1 MKDYL
6 ALKASAGSGKTF
18 ALSVRYIALV
28 LRGENINEIIA
39 LTFTKKAANE
49 MKERIIS
56 TFLNLHTKE
65 KKDELDKVCKELGLS
80 LDEAI
85 KRRDER
91 LGVFLQSELKIY
103 TFDAFFSGILKKF
116 SQNLGLSPDYSVQ
129 DSLQDLAWKKF
140 VKNVS
145 ADKKLLG
152 ELALMMIIS
161 SQKEASF
168 SQTLAKFYESF
179 GGELES
185 SSASYPDDSKVR
197 AAQRAINEHIALQNG
212 ASDMAKKTFSEQ
224 NLFELFKNKVFARE
238 SLDYR
243 TFSKIYTHE
252 LDRLFDELKGAAKNY
267 ILEVEKYRLSGF
279 SKLLKLYKASNLGLN
294 KELNALSFAD
304 INKLVFKLLVQ
315 SLDKEALYFRLDGR
329 INHLLVDE
337 FQDTNVMQYEIILPL
352 ITEIVS
358 GYGQNGLG
366 SFFYVGDTKQSIY
379 KFRGG
384 KKELFDK
391 LGEKF
396 EQILMENLP
405 SNYRSLKALVKFNNA
420 VFEEIYHRYGLEFE
434 PQKPAKKNDELGY
447 EVSGKCDYFEAEK
460 DDYGY
465 LRVLSSEDIAGAVLE
480 QVNELMAAGVNASEI
495 TVLCWKNNDIS
506 LISEVLSSAG
516 VKSVNEGTLELKR
529 TPFVAAIIEYAK
541 FCLFNEEI
549 YEKNVKALLNS
560 NVKKLNIKPEESATN
575 SLFYLAKNLG
585 INMADIDILRLFEL
599 SSGYKNLSDF
609 VFNVENFSSKIS
621 PKSSDG
627 VKIMTVHKSKG
638 LEFAHVI
645 VCDMMGRGR
654 GDDSSFITEY
664 SENDEWIVKSRIS
677 GRENFDSDYAS
688 VLEQMKELEKQENI
702 NKIYVAFTRATKSLI
717 IIKQAAPSGSSPSFF
732 SFYTKKSDNSE
743 ANDYLD
749 LKEFSFGKILPSKS
763 EQKEVKKD
771 EKIPEILK
779 IERQEVETKEQKTSG
794 KNLSAIYFGLA
805 FHYLLEMS
813 EKFDENSL
821 LEAKN
826 LMLNKFYKFLPLEA
840 LEDAFK
846 RANMLINEPKFIEC
860 ISGKEIY
867 KEQPFKVKNEIKQ
880 MDLFCVGESKI
891 CVIDYKTT
899 DKNIEENKKQ
909 VGEYKA
915 ALSKFYPEHS
925 IMAVIFYA
933 LSDKISFVEV

>member
-1 MKDYL
+1 MKNFL

-28 LRGENINEIIA
+28 LRGENINEIVA

-49 MKERIIS
+49 MKERIIA
-56 TFLNLHTKE
+56 TFLDLQN
-65 KKDELDKVCKELGLS
+65 KKGELEAVCAELDIS
-80 LDEAI
+80 QDEAI

-91 LGVFLQSELKIY
+91 LSVFLQSELKIY

-140 VKNVS
+140 VKEVS
-145 ADKKLLG
+145 KDKKLLS

-179 GGELES
+179 GGELKDS
-185 SSASYPDDSKVR
+185 GASYPDDSKVR
-197 AAQRAINEHIALQNG
+197 AAQRAINEYIGLQNG
-212 ASDMAKKTFSEQ
+212 ASDVAKKTFGEQ
-224 NLFELFKNKVFARE
+224 NLFELFKNKVFARQ

-243 TFSKIYTHE
+243 TFSKIYTPE
-252 LDRLFDELKGAAKNY
+252 LDRLFCELKEAAKNY

-279 SKLLKLYKASNLGLN
+279 SKLLKLYKASNLELN
-294 KELNALSFAD
+294 KEINALSFAD

-337 FQDTNVMQYEIILPL
+337 FQDTNVIQYEIILPL
-352 ITEIVS
+352 IAEIVS

-391 LGEKF
+391 LGDDF
-396 EQILMENLP
+396 SQIDIENLP

-420 VFEEIYHRYGLEFE
+420 VFEEIYHRYGLSFE
-434 PQKPAKKNDELGY
+434 PQEPAKKDEALSY
-447 EVSGKCDYFEAEK
+447 EVSGECAYFEVEK

-465 LRVLSSEDIAGAVLE
+465 LRVLSDEDIAGTVVSQAS
-480 QVNELMAAGVNASEI
+480 ELLKAGVNVSDI
-495 TVLCWKNNDIS
+495 TVLCWKNSDIS

-516 VKSVNEGTLELKR
+516 IKSVNEGTLELKR
-529 TPFVAAIIEYAK
+529 TPLVAAIIEYAK
-541 FCLFNEEI
+541 FCLFKEEI
-549 YEKNVKALLNS
+549 YEKNVKALVNA
-560 NVKKLNIKPEESATN
+560 NVKKLNIKPEVSATN

-585 INMADIDILRLFEL
+585 ISMADVDILRLFEL
-599 SSGYKNLSDF
+599 SAGYKNLGDF
-609 VFNVENFSSKIS
+609 IFNLENFSSKIS

-627 VKIMTVHKSKG
+627 VRVMTVHKSKG

-645 VCDMMGRGR
+645 VCDMMGKGR
-654 GDDSSFITEY
+654 GDDSNFITEY
-664 SENDEWIVKSRIS
+664 SEKGEWIVKSKIS
-677 GRENFDSDYAS
+677 GRENFDIDYAS
-688 VLEQMKELEKQENI
+688 ILEQMKELEKQENI

-717 IIKQAAPSGSSPSFF
+717 IIKQAVPSGSSPSFF
-732 SFYTKKSDNSE
+732 SFYTKSDKSE

-749 LKEFSFGKILPSKS
+749 LKEFSFGKILLSKS
-763 EQKEVKKD
+763 EQKETKND
-771 EKIPEILK
+771 EKMPEILK
-779 IERQEVETKEQKTSG
+779 IERQEIEAKEQKTSG

-813 EKFDENSL
+813 EKFDEISL
-821 LEAKN
+821 EKAKN
-826 LMLNKFYKFLPLEA
+826 LMLNKFHKFLPLEV
-840 LEDAFK
+840 LEDAYK
-846 RANMLINEPKFIEC
+846 RAKMLINEPKFIEC
-860 ISGKEIY
+860 IKGKEIY
-867 KEQPFKVKNEIKQ
+867 KEQPFKVKNELKQ
-880 MDLFCVGESKI
+880 MDLFCFNEREI

-909 VGEYKA
+909 VKEYKD
-915 ALSKFYPEHS
+915 ALAKFYEKHS
-925 IMAVIFYA
+925 IIAVIFYA
-933 LSDKISFVEV
+933 LEGKISYIEV

>member
-1 MKDYL
+1 MKNFL

-28 LRGENINEIIA
+28 LRGENINEIVA

-49 MKERIIS
+49 MKERIIA
-56 TFLNLHTKE
+56 TFLDLQN
-65 KKDELDKVCKELGLS
+65 KKGELEAVCSELDIS
-80 LDEAI
+80 QDEAI

-116 SQNLGLSPDYSVQ
+116 SQNLGISPDYSVQ

-140 VKNVS
+140 VKEVS
-145 ADKKLLG
+145 KDKKLLS

-179 GGELES
+179 GGELKDS
-185 SSASYPDDSKVR
+185 GASYPDDSKVR

-212 ASDMAKKTFSEQ
+212 ASDVAKKTFGEQ
-224 NLFELFKNKVFARE
+224 NLFELFKSKAFARE

-243 TFSKIYTHE
+243 TFSKIYTPE
-252 LDRLFDELKGAAKNY
+252 LDKLFFELKEAAKNY

-279 SKLLKLYKASNLGLN
+279 SKLLKLYKASNLELN
-294 KELNALSFAD
+294 KEINALSFAD

-315 SLDKEALYFRLDGR
+315 NLDKEALYFRLDGR

-337 FQDTNVMQYEIILPL
+337 FQDTNVIQYEIILPL
-352 ITEIVS
+352 IAEIVS

-391 LGEKF
+391 LGDDF
-396 EQILMENLP
+396 SQIDIENLP

-420 VFEEIYHRYGLEFE
+420 VFEEIYHRYGLSFE
-434 PQKPAKKNDELGY
+434 PQEPAKKDETLSY
-447 EVSGKCDYFEAEK
+447 EVNGECEYFEVEK

-465 LRVLSSEDIAGAVLE
+465 LRVLSDEDIAGAVVS
-480 QVNELMAAGVNASEI
+480 QASELLKAGVNASDI
-495 TVLCWKNNDIS
+495 TVLCWKNSDIS

-516 VKSVNEGTLELKR
+516 IKSVNEGTLELKR
-529 TPFVAAIIEYAK
+529 TPLVAAIIEYAK
-541 FCLFNEEI
+541 FCLFKEEI
-549 YEKNVKALLNS
+549 YEKNVKALVNA
-560 NVKKLNIKPEESATN
+560 NVKKLNIKPEVSATN

-585 INMADIDILRLFEL
+585 ISMADVDILRLFEL
-599 SSGYKNLSDF
+599 SVGYKNLSDF
-609 VFNVENFSSKIS
+609 IFNLESFSSKIS

-627 VKIMTVHKSKG
+627 VRVMTVHKSKG

-645 VCDMMGRGR
+645 VCDMMGKGR
-654 GDDSSFITEY
+654 GDDSNFITEY
-664 SENDEWIVKSRIS
+664 SEKGEWIVKSKIS

-717 IIKQAAPSGSSPSFF
+717 IIKQAVPSGNSPSFF
-732 SFYTKKSDNSE
+732 SFYTRSDKSE

-749 LKEFSFGKILPSKS
+749 LKEFSFGKILPSKT
-763 EQKEVKKD
+763 EQKEAKKD
-771 EKIPEILK
+771 EKKPEILK
-779 IERQEVETKEQKTSG
+779 IERQEVEAKEQKTSG

-813 EKFDENSL
+813 EKFDEISL
-821 LEAKN
+821 EKAKN
-826 LMLNKFYKFLPLEA
+826 LMLNKFHKFLPLEA
-840 LEDAFK
+840 LEDVFS
-846 RANMLINEPKFIEC
+846 RAKMLIREPKFIEC
-860 ISGKEIY
+860 IRDKEIY
-867 KEQPFKVKNEIKQ
+867 KEQPFKVKNELKQ
-880 MDLFCVGESKI
+880 MDLFCFNEREI

-909 VGEYKA
+909 VKEYKD
-915 ALSKFYPEHS
+915 ALVKFYEKHS
-925 IMAVIFYA
+925 IIAVIFYA
-933 LSDKISFVEV
+933 LEGKISYIEV

>member
-1 MKDYL
+1 MKNFL

-28 LRGENINEIIA
+28 LRGKNINEIVA

-49 MKERIIS
+49 MKERIIA
-56 TFLNLHTKE
+56 TFLDLQN
-65 KKDELDKVCKELGLS
+65 KKGELEAVCAELDIS
-80 LDEAI
+80 QDEAI

-91 LGVFLQSELKIY
+91 LSVFLQSELKIY

-116 SQNLGLSPDYSVQ
+116 SQNLGISPDYSVQ
-129 DSLQDLAWKKF
+129 DSLQYLAWKKL
-140 VKNVS
+140 VKEAS
-145 ADKKLLG
+145 KDKKLLS

-179 GGELES
+179 GGELKDS
-185 SSASYPDDSKVR
+185 GASYPDDSKVR
-197 AAQRAINEHIALQNG
+197 AAQRAINEYIALQNG
-212 ASDMAKKTFSEQ
+212 ASDVAKKTFGEQ
-224 NLFELFKNKVFARE
+224 NLFELFKSKVFARE

-243 TFSKIYTHE
+243 TFSKIYTSE
-252 LDRLFDELKGAAKNY
+252 LDRLFFELKEAAKNY

-279 SKLLKLYKASNLGLN
+279 SKLLKLYKASNLELN
-294 KELNALSFAD
+294 KEINALSFAD

-315 SLDKEALYFRLDGR
+315 NLDKEALYFRLDGR

-337 FQDTNVMQYEIILPL
+337 FQDTNVIQYEIILPL
-352 ITEIVS
+352 IAEIVS

-391 LGEKF
+391 LGDDF
-396 EQILMENLP
+396 SQIDIENLP

-420 VFEEIYHRYGLEFE
+420 VFDEIYHRYGLSFE
-434 PQKPAKKNDELGY
+434 PQEPAKKDETLSY
-447 EVSGKCDYFEAEK
+447 EVSGECDYFEVEK

-465 LRVLSSEDIAGAVLE
+465 LRVLSDEDIAGAVVS
-480 QVNELMAAGVNASEI
+480 QASELLKAGVNASDI
-495 TVLCWKNNDIS
+495 TVLCWKNSDIS

-516 VKSVNEGTLELKR
+516 IKSVNEGTLELKR
-529 TPFVAAIIEYAK
+529 TPLVAAIIEYAK
-541 FCLFNEEI
+541 FCLFKEEI
-549 YEKNVKALLNS
+549 YEKNVKALVNA
-560 NVKKLNIKPEESATN
+560 NVKKLNIKPEVSATN

-585 INMADIDILRLFEL
+585 ISMADVDILRLFEL
-599 SSGYKNLSDF
+599 SAGYKNLSDF
-609 VFNVENFSSKIS
+609 IFNLENFSSKIS

-627 VKIMTVHKSKG
+627 VRVMTVHKSKG

-645 VCDMMGRGR
+645 VCDMMGKGR
-654 GDDSSFITEY
+654 GDDSNFITEY
-664 SENDEWIVKSRIS
+664 SEKGEWIVKSKIS

-717 IIKQAAPSGSSPSFF
+717 IIKQAVPSGNSPSFF
-732 SFYTKKSDNSE
+732 SFYTRSDKSE

-763 EQKEVKKD
+763 EQKEAKKD
-771 EKIPEILK
+771 EKMPEILK
-779 IERQEVETKEQKTSG
+779 IERQEVEAKEQKTSG

-813 EKFDENSL
+813 EKFDEISL
-821 LEAKN
+821 EKAKN
-826 LMLNKFYKFLPLEA
+826 LMLNKFHKFLPLEA
-840 LEDAFK
+840 LEDAFS
-846 RANMLINEPKFIEC
+846 RAKMLIREPKFIEC
-860 ISGKEIY
+860 IKDKEIY
-867 KEQPFKVKNEIKQ
+867 KEQPFKVKNELKQ
-880 MDLFCVGESKI
+880 MDLFCVGESEI

-909 VGEYKA
+909 VKEYKD
-915 ALSKFYPEHS
+915 ALAKFYEKHS
-925 IMAVIFYA
+925 IIAVIFYA
-933 LSDKISFVEV
+933 LEGKISYIEV

>member
-1 MKDYL
+1 MKNFL

-28 LRGENINEIIA
+28 LRGENINEIVA

-49 MKERIIS
+49 MKERIIA
-56 TFLNLHTKE
+56 TFLDLQNE
-65 KKDELDKVCKELGLS
+65 KGELEAVCAELDIS
-80 LDEAI
+80 QDEAI
-85 KRRDER
+85 KRRDKR
-91 LGVFLQSELKIY
+91 LSVFLQSELKIY

-116 SQNLGLSPDYSVQ
+116 SQNLGISPDYSVQ

-140 VKNVS
+140 VKEAS
-145 ADKKLLG
+145 KDKKLLS

-179 GGELES
+179 GGELKDS
-185 SSASYPDDSKVR
+185 GASYPDDSKVR

-212 ASDMAKKTFSEQ
+212 ASDVAKKTFGEQ
-224 NLFELFKNKVFARE
+224 NLFELFKSKVFARQ

-243 TFSKIYTHE
+243 TFSKIYTPE
-252 LDRLFDELKGAAKNY
+252 LDRLFFELKEAAKNY
-267 ILEVEKYRLSGF
+267 ILEVERYRLSGF
-279 SKLLKLYKASNLGLN
+279 SKLLKLYKASNLELN
-294 KELNALSFAD
+294 KEINALSFAD

-315 SLDKEALYFRLDGR
+315 NLDKEALYFRLDGR

-337 FQDTNVMQYEIILPL
+337 FQDTNVIQYEIILPL
-352 ITEIVS
+352 IAEIVS

-391 LGEKF
+391 LGDDF
-396 EQILMENLP
+396 TQIDIENLP

-420 VFEEIYHRYGLEFE
+420 VFEEIYHRYGLSFE
-434 PQKPAKKNDELGY
+434 PQEPAKKDETLSC
-447 EVSGKCDYFEAEK
+447 EVSGECDYFEVEK

-465 LRVLSSEDIAGAVLE
+465 LRVLSDEDIAGAVVS
-480 QVNELMAAGVNASEI
+480 QTKELLKADVNASEI
-495 TVLCWKNNDIS
+495 TVLCWKNSDIS

-516 VKSVNEGTLELKR
+516 IKSVNEGTLELKR
-529 TPFVAAIIEYAK
+529 TPLVAAIIEYAK
-541 FCLFNEEI
+541 FCLFKEEI
-549 YEKNVKALLNS
+549 YEKNVKALVNA
-560 NVKKLNIKPEESATN
+560 NVKKLNIKPEVSATN

-585 INMADIDILRLFEL
+585 ISMADVDILRLFEL
-599 SSGYKNLSDF
+599 SVGYKNLSDF
-609 VFNVENFSSKIS
+609 IFNLESFSSKIS

-627 VKIMTVHKSKG
+627 VRVMTVHKSKG

-645 VCDMMGRGR
+645 VCDMMGKGR
-654 GDDSSFITEY
+654 GDDSNFITEY
-664 SENDEWIVKSRIS
+664 SEKGEWIVKSKIS

-717 IIKQAAPSGSSPSFF
+717 IIKQAVPSGNSPSFF
-732 SFYTKKSDNSE
+732 SFYTRSDKSE

-771 EKIPEILK
+771 EKMPEILK
-779 IERQEVETKEQKTSG
+779 IERQDVEVKEQKTSG

-813 EKFDENSL
+813 EKFDEVSL
-821 LEAKN
+821 EKAKN
-826 LMLNKFYKFLPLEA
+826 LMLNKFHKFLPLEA
-840 LEDAFK
+840 LEDAYK
-846 RANMLINEPKFIEC
+846 RAKVLINEPKFIEC
-860 ISGKEIY
+860 IKGKEIY
-867 KEQPFKVKNEIKQ
+867 KEQPFKVKNELKQ
-880 MDLFCVGESKI
+880 MDLFCFNDLEI

-909 VGEYKA
+909 VKEYKD
-915 ALSKFYPEHS
+915 ALAKFYEKHS
-925 IMAVIFYA
+925 IIAVIFYA
-933 LSDKISFVEV
+933 LEGKISYIEV

>member
-1 MKDYL
+1 MKDFL

-49 MKERIIS
+49 MKERIIT
-56 TFLNLHTKE
+56 TFLDLQN
-65 KKDELDKVCKELGLS
+65 KKDELDKLCKELSLS
-80 LDEAI
+80 QDEAI
-85 KRRDER
+85 KRRDEKLDR
-91 LGVFLQSELKIY
+91 FLQSELKIY

-140 VKNVS
+140 VKEAS
-145 ADKKLLG
+145 KDQKLLS

-179 GGELES
+179 GGELKDS
-185 SSASYPDDSKVR
+185 GASYPDDSKVR
-197 AAQRAINEHIALQNG
+197 AAQKEINEHIALQNG
-212 ASDMAKKTFSEQ
+212 ASDTAKKTFSEQ
-224 NLFELFKNKVFARE
+224 NLFELFKNKVFERE

-243 TFSKIYTHE
+243 TFSKIYTSE
-252 LDRLFDELKGAAKNY
+252 LDELFVKLKEAAKNY

-279 SKLLKLYKASNLGLN
+279 SKLLKLYKASNLELN
-294 KELNALSFAD
+294 KEINALSFAD
-304 INKLVFKLLVQ
+304 INKLVFKLLVENF
-315 SLDKEALYFRLDGR
+315 DKDVLYFRLDGR
-329 INHLLVDE
+329 INHLLIDE
-337 FQDTNVMQYEIILPL
+337 FQDTNVIQYEIILP
-352 ITEIVS
+352 IINEIVS

-391 LGEKF
+391 LGDDF
-396 EQILMENLP
+396 SQIDIENLP

-420 VFEEIYHRYGLEFE
+420 IFEEIYHRYGLSFE
-434 PQKPAKKNDELGY
+434 PQEPAKKDKELNY
-447 EVSGKCDYFEAEK
+447 KVSGECPYFEAEE
-460 DDYGY
+460 DDHGY
-465 LRVLSSEDIAGAVLE
+465 LRVLSDEDIAGTAVS
-480 QVNELMAAGVNASEI
+480 QVKGLLTAGVNASEI
-495 TVLCWKNNDIS
+495 TVLCWKNSDIS
-506 LISEVLSSAG
+506 LISEVLSSEG
-516 VKSVNEGTLELKR
+516 IKSVNEGTLELKR

-541 FCLFNEEI
+541 FCIFGEEI
-549 YEKNVKALLNS
+549 YEKNVKALVNT
-560 NVKKLNIKPEESATN
+560 NPKKLKIKAEDSATK
-575 SLFYLAKNLG
+575 SLFYLAKNLY
-585 INMADIDILRLFEL
+585 INMADVDILRLFEL

-609 VFNVENFSSKIS
+609 IFNLENFSSKIS
-621 PKSSDG
+621 PKNADG

-645 VCDMMGRGR
+645 VCDMMSKGR
-654 GDDSSFITEY
+654 GDDSNFITEY
-664 SENDEWIVKSRIS
+664 NEKGEWIVKSRIS
-677 GRENFDSDYAS
+677 GRENFDPEYAG

-717 IIKQAAPSGSSPSFF
+717 IIKQATPSGNSPSFF
-732 SFYTKKSDNSE
+732 SFYTRSDKSE
-743 ANDYLD
+743 VNDYLD

-763 EQKEVKKD
+763 EQKEATKD
-771 EKIPEILK
+771 EKMPEILK
-779 IERQEVETKEQKTSG
+779 IERQEVEAREQKTSG
-794 KNLSAIYFGLA
+794 KNLEAIYFGLA

-821 LEAKN
+821 LKAKS
-826 LMLNKFYKFLPLEA
+826 LMLNKFYKFLSPDR

-846 RANMLINEPKFIEC
+846 RAKMLINEPKFLEC
-860 ISGKEIY
+860 VKDKEIY
-867 KEQPFKVKNEIKQ
+867 KEQPFKVKNELKQ
-880 MDLFCVGESKI
+880 MDLFCIGESKI

-909 VGEYKA
+909 VGEYKE
-915 ALSKFYPEHS
+915 ALGKFYPKHS
-925 IMAVIFYA
+925 IIAVIFYA
-933 LSDKISFVEV
+933 LDGKISYIEV

>member
-1 MKDYL
+1 MKNFL

-28 LRGENINEIIA
+28 LRGENINEIVA

-49 MKERIIS
+49 MKERIIA
-56 TFLNLHTKE
+56 TFLDLQN
-65 KKDELDKVCKELGLS
+65 KKGELEAVCAELDIS
-80 LDEAI
+80 QDEAI

-91 LGVFLQSELKIY
+91 LSVFLQSELKIY

-116 SQNLGLSPDYSVQ
+116 SQNLGISPDYSVQ

-140 VKNVS
+140 VKEAS
-145 ADKKLLG
+145 KDKKLLS

-179 GGELES
+179 GGELKDS
-185 SSASYPDDSKVR
+185 GASYPDDSKVR
-197 AAQRAINEHIALQNG
+197 AAQRAINEYIALQNG
-212 ASDMAKKTFSEQ
+212 ASDAAKKTFGEQ
-224 NLFELFKNKVFARE
+224 NLFELFKSKVFARE

-243 TFSKIYTHE
+243 TFSKIYTPE
-252 LDRLFDELKGAAKNY
+252 LDRLFFELKEAAKNY

-279 SKLLKLYKASNLGLN
+279 SKLLKLYKASNLELN
-294 KELNALSFAD
+294 KEINALSFAD

-337 FQDTNVMQYEIILPL
+337 FQDTNVIQYEIILPL
-352 ITEIVS
+352 IAEIVS

-391 LGEKF
+391 LGDDF
-396 EQILMENLP
+396 SQIDIENLP

-420 VFEEIYHRYGLEFE
+420 VFEEIYHRYGFSFE
-434 PQKPAKKNDELGY
+434 PQEPAKKDEALSY
-447 EVSGKCDYFEAEK
+447 EVSGECAYFEVEK

-465 LRVLSSEDIAGAVLE
+465 LRVLSDEDIAGAVVS
-480 QVNELMAAGVNASEI
+480 QASELLKAGVNASDI
-495 TVLCWKNNDIS
+495 TVLCWKNSDIS

-516 VKSVNEGTLELKR
+516 IKSVNEGTLELKR
-529 TPFVAAIIEYAK
+529 TPLVAAIIEYAK
-541 FCLFNEEI
+541 FCLFSEEI
-549 YEKNVKALLNS
+549 YEKNVKALVNA
-560 NVKKLNIKPEESATN
+560 NVKKLNIKPEVSATN

-585 INMADIDILRLFEL
+585 ISMADVDILRLFEL
-599 SSGYKNLSDF
+599 SVGYKNLSDF
-609 VFNVENFSSKIS
+609 IFNLENFSSKIS

-627 VKIMTVHKSKG
+627 VRVMTVHKSKG

-645 VCDMMGRGR
+645 VCDMMGKGR

-664 SENDEWIVKSRIS
+664 SEKGEWIVKSKIS

-717 IIKQAAPSGSSPSFF
+717 IIKQAVPSGSSPSFF
-732 SFYTKKSDNSE
+732 SFYTRSDKSE

-749 LKEFSFGKILPSKS
+749 LKEFSFGKILPSKT
-763 EQKEVKKD
+763 EQKELKKD
-771 EKIPEILK
+771 EKKPEILK
-779 IERQEVETKEQKTSG
+779 IERQEAEAKEQKTSG

-840 LEDAFK
+840 LEDAFS
-846 RANMLINEPKFIEC
+846 RAKMLIREPKFIEC
-860 ISGKEIY
+860 IKGKEIY
-867 KEQPFKVKNEIKQ
+867 KEQPFKVKNELKQ
-880 MDLFCVGESKI
+880 MDLFCFNEREI

-909 VGEYKA
+909 VKEYKD
-915 ALSKFYPEHS
+915 ALAKFYEKHS
-925 IMAVIFYA
+925 IIAVIFYA
-933 LSDKISFVEV
+933 LEGKISYIEV

>member
-1 MKDYL
+1 MKDFL

-49 MKERIIS
+49 MKERIIT
-56 TFLNLHTKE
+56 TFLDLQN
-65 KKDELDKVCKELGLS
+65 KKNELDKLCKELSLS
-80 LDEAI
+80 QDEVI
-85 KRRDER
+85 KRRDEKLDR
-91 LGVFLQSELKIY
+91 FLQSELKIY

-140 VKNVS
+140 VKEAS
-145 ADKKLLG
+145 KDQKLLS

-179 GGELES
+179 GGELKDS
-185 SSASYPDDSKVR
+185 GASYPDDSKVR
-197 AAQRAINEHIALQNG
+197 AAQKEINEHIALQNG
-212 ASDMAKKTFSEQ
+212 ASDTAKKTFSEQ
-224 NLFELFKNKVFARE
+224 NLFELFKNKVFERE

-243 TFSKIYTHE
+243 TFSKIYTSE
-252 LDRLFDELKGAAKNY
+252 LNRLFNELKEVAKEY
-267 ILEVEKYRLSGF
+267 ILEVERYRLSGF
-279 SKLLKLYKASNLGLN
+279 SKLLNVYKYSNLELN
-294 KELNALSFAD
+294 KEINALSFAD
-304 INKLVFKLLVQ
+304 INKLVFKLLVENF
-315 SLDKEALYFRLDGR
+315 DKDVLYFRLDGR
-329 INHLLVDE
+329 INHLLIDE
-337 FQDTNVMQYEIILPL
+337 FQDTNVIQYEIILP
-352 ITEIVS
+352 IINEIVS

-391 LGEKF
+391 LGDDF
-396 EQILMENLP
+396 SQIDIENLP

-420 VFEEIYHRYGLEFE
+420 VFEEIYHRYRLSFE
-434 PQKPAKKNDELGY
+434 PQEPAKKDKELSY
-447 EVSGKCDYFEAEK
+447 KVSGECPYFEAKE

-465 LRVLSSEDIAGAVLE
+465 LRVLSDEDIASAAVS
-480 QVNELMAAGVNASEI
+480 QVKELLAAGVNASEI
-495 TVLCWKNNDIS
+495 TVLCWKNSDIS
-506 LISEVLSSAG
+506 LISEVLSSEG
-516 VKSVNEGTLELKR
+516 IKSVNEGTLELKR

-541 FCLFNEEI
+541 FCLFGEEI
-549 YEKNVKALLNS
+549 YEKNVKALVNT
-560 NVKKLNIKPEESATN
+560 NPKKLKIKAEDSATK
-575 SLFYLAKNLG
+575 SLFYLAKNLY
-585 INMADIDILRLFEL
+585 INMADVDILRLFEL

-609 VFNVENFSSKIS
+609 IFNLENFSSKIS
-621 PKSSDG
+621 PKNADG

-645 VCDMMGRGR
+645 VCDMMSKGR
-654 GDDSSFITEY
+654 GDDSNFITEY
-664 SENDEWIVKSRIS
+664 SEKGEWIVKSRIS
-677 GRENFDSDYAS
+677 GRENFDPEYAG
-688 VLEQMKELEKQENI
+688 VLEQIRELEKQENT

-717 IIKQAAPSGSSPSFF
+717 IIKQAAPSGNSPSFF
-732 SFYTKKSDNSE
+732 SFYTRSDKSE
-743 ANDYLD
+743 VNDYLD

-763 EQKEVKKD
+763 EQKEAKKD
-771 EKIPEILK
+771 EKMPEILK
-779 IERQEVETKEQKTSG
+779 IERQEIEAREQKTSG
-794 KNLSAIYFGLA
+794 KNLEAIYFGLA

-821 LEAKN
+821 LKAKS
-826 LMLNKFYKFLPLEA
+826 LILNKFYKFLSPDR

-846 RANMLINEPKFIEC
+846 RAKMLINEPKFIEC
-860 ISGKEIY
+860 IKDKEIY
-867 KEQPFKVKNEIKQ
+867 KEQPFKVKNELKQ
-880 MDLFCVGESKI
+880 MDLFCVGESEI

-909 VGEYKA
+909 VGEYKE
-915 ALSKFYPEHS
+915 ALSKFYPKHS
-925 IMAVIFYA
+925 IIAVIFYA
-933 LSDKISFVEV
+933 LDGKISYIQV

>member
-1 MKDYL
+1 MKNFL

-28 LRGENINEIIA
+28 LRGENINEIVA

-49 MKERIIS
+49 MKERIIA
-56 TFLNLHTKE
+56 TFLDLQN
-65 KKDELDKVCKELGLS
+65 KKGELEAVCAELDIS
-80 LDEAI
+80 QDEAI

-91 LGVFLQSELKIY
+91 LGVFLQSELKFY

-140 VKNVS
+140 VKEAS
-145 ADKKLLG
+145 KDKRLLS

-179 GGELES
+179 GGELKDS
-185 SSASYPDDSKVR
+185 GASYPDDSKVR
-197 AAQRAINEHIALQNG
+197 AAQKALNEYIALQNG
-212 ASDMAKKTFSEQ
+212 ASDVAKKTFGEQ
-224 NLFELFKNKVFARE
+224 NLFELFKSKVFARQ

-243 TFSKIYTHE
+243 TFSKIYTPE
-252 LDRLFDELKGAAKNY
+252 LDRLFCELKEAAKNY

-279 SKLLKLYKASNLGLN
+279 SKLLKLYKASNLELN
-294 KELNALSFAD
+294 KEINALSFAD

-337 FQDTNVMQYEIILPL
+337 FQDTNVIQYEIILPL
-352 ITEIVS
+352 IAEIVS

-391 LGEKF
+391 LGDDF
-396 EQILMENLP
+396 SQIDIENLP

-420 VFEEIYHRYGLEFE
+420 VFEEIYHRYGLSFE
-434 PQKPAKKNDELGY
+434 PQEPAKKDEALSY
-447 EVSGKCDYFEAEK
+447 EVSGECAYFEVEK
-460 DDYGY
+460 DDCGY
-465 LRVLSSEDIAGAVLE
+465 LRVLSDEDIAGAVVS
-480 QVNELMAAGVNASEI
+480 QAKELLKAGVNASDI
-495 TVLCWKNNDIS
+495 TVLCWKNSDIS
-506 LISEVLSSAG
+506 LISEVLSSEG
-516 VKSVNEGTLELKR
+516 IRSVNEGTLELKR
-529 TPFVAAIIEYAK
+529 TPLVAAIIEYAK
-541 FCLFNEEI
+541 FCLFKEEI
-549 YEKNVKALLNS
+549 YEKNVKALVNAK
-560 NVKKLNIKPEESATN
+560 VKKLSIKPEESATN

-585 INMADIDILRLFEL
+585 ISMADVDILRLFEL

-609 VFNVENFSSKIS
+609 IFNLENFSSKIS

-627 VKIMTVHKSKG
+627 VRVMTVHKSKG

-645 VCDMMGRGR
+645 VCDMMGKGR
-654 GDDSSFITEY
+654 GDDSNFITEY
-664 SENDEWIVKSRIS
+664 SEKGEWIVKSKIA
-677 GRENFDSDYAS
+677 GRENFDSNYAS

-717 IIKQAAPSGSSPSFF
+717 IIKQAVPSGSSPSFF
-732 SFYTKKSDNSE
+732 SFYTRSDKSE

-749 LKEFSFGKILPSKS
+749 LEEFSFGKILPSKT
-763 EQKEVKKD
+763 EQKEAKKD
-771 EKIPEILK
+771 EKMPEILK
-779 IERQEVETKEQKTSG
+779 IERQEVEAKEQKTSG

-813 EKFDENSL
+813 EKFDEISL
-821 LEAKN
+821 EKAKN
-826 LMLNKFYKFLPLEA
+826 LMLNKFHKFLPLEV
-840 LEDAFK
+840 LEDAFY
-846 RANMLINEPKFIEC
+846 RAKMLISEQKFIEC
-860 ISGKEIY
+860 IKGKEIY
-867 KEQPFKVKNEIKQ
+867 KEQPFKVKNELKQ
-880 MDLFCVGESKI
+880 MDLFCFNEREI

-909 VGEYKA
+909 VREYKD
-915 ALSKFYPEHS
+915 ALAKFYEKHS
-925 IMAVIFYA
+925 INAVIFYA
-933 LSDKISFVEV
+933 LEGKILYIEV

>member
-1 MKDYL
+1 MKNFL

-28 LRGENINEIIA
+28 LRGENINEIVA

-49 MKERIIS
+49 MKERIIA
-56 TFLNLHTKE
+56 TFLDLQN
-65 KKDELDKVCKELGLS
+65 KKGELEAVCAELDIS
-80 LDEAI
+80 QDEAI

-91 LGVFLQSELKIY
+91 LSVFLQSELKIY

-116 SQNLGLSPDYSVQ
+116 SQNLGISPDYSVQ

-140 VKNVS
+140 VKEAS
-145 ADKKLLG
+145 KDKKLLS

-179 GGELES
+179 GGELKDS
-185 SSASYPDDSKVR
+185 GASYPDDSKVR

-212 ASDMAKKTFSEQ
+212 ASDVAKKTFGEQ
-224 NLFELFKNKVFARE
+224 NLFELFKSKVFARQ

-243 TFSKIYTHE
+243 TFSKIYTPE
-252 LDRLFDELKGAAKNY
+252 LDRLFCELKEAAKNY

-279 SKLLKLYKASNLGLN
+279 SKLLKLYKASNLELN
-294 KELNALSFAD
+294 KEINALSFAD

-352 ITEIVS
+352 IAEIVS

-391 LGEKF
+391 LGDDF
-396 EQILMENLP
+396 SQIDIENLP

-420 VFEEIYHRYGLEFE
+420 VFEEIYHRYGLSFE
-434 PQKPAKKNDELGY
+434 PQEPAKKDEALSY
-447 EVSGKCDYFEAEK
+447 EVSGECAYFEVEK

-465 LRVLSSEDIAGAVLE
+465 LRVLSDEDIAGAVVS
-480 QVNELMAAGVNASEI
+480 QASELLKAGVNASDI
-495 TVLCWKNNDIS
+495 TVLCWKNSDIS

-516 VKSVNEGTLELKR
+516 IKSVNEGTLELKR
-529 TPFVAAIIEYAK
+529 TPLVAAIIEYAK
-541 FCLFNEEI
+541 FCLFKEEI
-549 YEKNVKALLNS
+549 YEKNVKALVNA
-560 NVKKLNIKPEESATN
+560 NVKKLSIKPEVSATN

-585 INMADIDILRLFEL
+585 ISMADVDILRLFEL
-599 SSGYKNLSDF
+599 SVGYKNLSDF
-609 VFNVENFSSKIS
+609 IFNLENFSSKIS

-627 VKIMTVHKSKG
+627 VRVMTVHKSKG

-664 SENDEWIVKSRIS
+664 SEKGEWIVKSKIS

-717 IIKQAAPSGSSPSFF
+717 IIKQAVPSGSSPSFF
-732 SFYTKKSDNSE
+732 SFYTRSDKSE

-763 EQKEVKKD
+763 EQKEAKND
-771 EKIPEILK
+771 EKMPEILK
-779 IERQEVETKEQKTSG
+779 IERQEVEVKEQKTSG
-794 KNLSAIYFGLA
+794 KNLNAIYFGLA

-813 EKFDENSL
+813 EKFDEISL
-821 LEAKN
+821 EKAKN
-826 LMLNKFYKFLPLEA
+826 LMLNKFHKFLPLEV
-840 LEDAFK
+840 LEDTIT
-846 RANMLINEPKFIEC
+846 RAKMLISEPKFIEC
-860 ISGKEIY
+860 IKGKEIY
-867 KEQPFKVKNEIKQ
+867 KEQPFKVKNELKQ
-880 MDLFCVGESKI
+880 MDLFCFNDREI

-909 VGEYKA
+909 VKEYKD
-915 ALSKFYPEHS
+915 ALAKFYEKHS
-925 IMAVIFYA
+925 IIAVIFYA
-933 LSDKISFVEV
+933 LEGKISYIEV

>member
-1 MKDYL
+1 MKNFL

-28 LRGENINEIIA
+28 LRGENINEIVA

-49 MKERIIS
+49 MKERIIA
-56 TFLNLHTKE
+56 TFLDLQN
-65 KKDELDKVCKELGLS
+65 KKGELEAVCAELDIS
-80 LDEAI
+80 QDEAI

-116 SQNLGLSPDYSVQ
+116 SQNLGISPDYSVQ

-140 VKNVS
+140 VKEAS
-145 ADKKLLG
+145 KDKKLLS

-179 GGELES
+179 GGELKDS
-185 SSASYPDDSKVR
+185 GASYPDDSKVR
-197 AAQRAINEHIALQNG
+197 AAQKALNEHIALQNG
-212 ASDMAKKTFSEQ
+212 ASDVAKKTFGEQ
-224 NLFELFKNKVFARE
+224 NLFELFKNKVFARQ

-243 TFSKIYTHE
+243 TFSKIYTPE
-252 LDRLFDELKGAAKNY
+252 LDRLFCELKEAAKNY

-279 SKLLKLYKASNLGLN
+279 SKLLKLYKASNLELN
-294 KELNALSFAD
+294 KEINTLSFAD

-337 FQDTNVMQYEIILPL
+337 FQDTNVIQYEIILPL
-352 ITEIVS
+352 IAEIVS

-391 LGEKF
+391 LGDDF
-396 EQILMENLP
+396 SQIDIENLP

-420 VFEEIYHRYGLEFE
+420 IFEEIYHRYGLSFE
-434 PQKPAKKNDELGY
+434 PQEPAKKDEALSY
-447 EVSGKCDYFEAEK
+447 EVIGECAYFEVEK

-465 LRVLSSEDIAGAVLE
+465 LRVLSDEDIAGAVVS
-480 QVNELMAAGVNASEI
+480 QASELLKAGVNASEI
-495 TVLCWKNNDIS
+495 TVLCWKNSDIS
-506 LISEVLSSAG
+506 LISEVLSSEG
-516 VKSVNEGTLELKR
+516 IKSVNEGTLELKR
-529 TPFVAAIIEYAK
+529 TPLVAAIIEYAK
-541 FCLFNEEI
+541 FCLFKEEI
-549 YEKNVKALLNS
+549 YEKNVKALVNAK
-560 NVKKLNIKPEESATN
+560 VKKLSIKPEESATN

-585 INMADIDILRLFEL
+585 ISMADVDILRLFEL
-599 SSGYKNLSDF
+599 SVGYKNLSDF
-609 VFNVENFSSKIS
+609 IFNLENFSSKIS

-627 VKIMTVHKSKG
+627 VRVMTVHKSKG

-645 VCDMMGRGR
+645 VCDMMGKGR
-654 GDDSSFITEY
+654 GDDSNFITEY
-664 SENDEWIVKSRIS
+664 SEEGEWIVKSKIS

-717 IIKQAAPSGSSPSFF
+717 IIKQAVPSGSSPSFF
-732 SFYTKKSDNSE
+732 SFYTKSDKSE

-763 EQKEVKKD
+763 EQKEAKKD
-771 EKIPEILK
+771 EEMPEILK
-779 IERQEVETKEQKTSG
+779 IERQEVEVKEQKTSG
-794 KNLSAIYFGLA
+794 KNLNAIYFGLA

-813 EKFDENSL
+813 EKFDEISL
-821 LEAKN
+821 EKAKN
-826 LMLNKFYKFLPLEA
+826 LMLNKFHKFLPLEV
-840 LEDAFK
+840 LEDALT
-846 RANMLINEPKFIEC
+846 RAKMLINEPKFIEC
-860 ISGKEIY
+860 IKGKEIY
-867 KEQPFKVKNEIKQ
+867 KEQPFKVKNELKQ
-880 MDLFCVGESKI
+880 MDLFCFNDREI

-909 VGEYKA
+909 VKEYKD
-915 ALSKFYPEHS
+915 ALAKFYEKHS
-925 IMAVIFYA
+925 IIAVIFYA
-933 LSDKISFVEV
+933 LEGKISYIEV

>member
-1 MKDYL
+1 MKNFL

-28 LRGENINEIIA
+28 LRGENINEIVA

-49 MKERIIS
+49 MKERIIA
-56 TFLNLHTKE
+56 TFLDLQN
-65 KKDELDKVCKELGLS
+65 KKGELEAVCAELDIS
-80 LDEAI
+80 QDEAI

-91 LGVFLQSELKIY
+91 LSVFLQSELKIY

-140 VKNVS
+140 VKEVS
-145 ADKKLLG
+145 KDKKLLG

-179 GGELES
+179 GGELKDS
-185 SSASYPDDSKVR
+185 GASYPDDSKVR
-197 AAQRAINEHIALQNG
+197 AAQKALNEHIALQNG
-212 ASDMAKKTFSEQ
+212 ASDVAKKTFGEQ
-224 NLFELFKNKVFARE
+224 NLFELFKNKVFARQ

-243 TFSKIYTHE
+243 TFSKIYTPE
-252 LDRLFDELKGAAKNY
+252 LDRLFCELKEAAKNY

-279 SKLLKLYKASNLGLN
+279 SKLLKLYKASNLELN
-294 KELNALSFAD
+294 KEINTLSFAD

-337 FQDTNVMQYEIILPL
+337 FQDTNVIQYEIILPL
-352 ITEIVS
+352 IAEIVS

-391 LGEKF
+391 LGDDF
-396 EQILMENLP
+396 SQIDIENLP

-420 VFEEIYHRYGLEFE
+420 IFEEIYHRYGLSFE
-434 PQKPAKKNDELGY
+434 PQEPAKKDEALSY
-447 EVSGKCDYFEAEK
+447 EVIGECAYFEVEK

-465 LRVLSSEDIAGAVLE
+465 LRVLSDEDIAGAVVS
-480 QVNELMAAGVNASEI
+480 QASELLKAGVNASEI
-495 TVLCWKNNDIS
+495 TVLCWKNSDIS
-506 LISEVLSSAG
+506 LISEVLSSEG
-516 VKSVNEGTLELKR
+516 IKSVNEGTLELKR
-529 TPFVAAIIEYAK
+529 TPLVAAIIEYAK
-541 FCLFNEEI
+541 FCLFKEEI
-549 YEKNVKALLNS
+549 YEKNVKALVNAK
-560 NVKKLNIKPEESATN
+560 VKKLSIKPEESATN

-585 INMADIDILRLFEL
+585 ISMADVDILRLFEL
-599 SSGYKNLSDF
+599 SVGYKNLSDF
-609 VFNVENFSSKIS
+609 IFNLENFSSKIS

-627 VKIMTVHKSKG
+627 VRVMTVHKSKG

-645 VCDMMGRGR
+645 VCDMMGKGR
-654 GDDSSFITEY
+654 GDDSNFITEY
-664 SENDEWIVKSRIS
+664 SEEGEWIVKSKIS

-717 IIKQAAPSGSSPSFF
+717 IIKQAVPSGSSPSFF
-732 SFYTKKSDNSE
+732 SFYTKSDKSE

-763 EQKEVKKD
+763 EQKEAKKD
-771 EKIPEILK
+771 EEMPEILK
-779 IERQEVETKEQKTSG
+779 IERQEVEVKEQKTSG
-794 KNLSAIYFGLA
+794 KNLNAIYFGLA

-813 EKFDENSL
+813 EKFDEISL
-821 LEAKN
+821 EKAKN
-826 LMLNKFYKFLPLEA
+826 LMLNKFHKFLPLEV
-840 LEDAFK
+840 LEDALT
-846 RANMLINEPKFIEC
+846 RAKMLINEPKFIEC
-860 ISGKEIY
+860 IKGKEIY
-867 KEQPFKVKNEIKQ
+867 KEQPFKVKNELKQ
-880 MDLFCVGESKI
+880 MDLFCFNDREI

-909 VGEYKA
+909 VKEYKD
-915 ALSKFYPEHS
+915 ALAKFYEKHS
-925 IMAVIFYA
+925 IIAVIFYA
-933 LSDKISFVEV
+933 LEGKISYIEV

>member
-1 MKDYL
+1 MKDFL

-49 MKERIIS
+49 MKERIIT
-56 TFLNLHTKE
+56 TFLDLQN
-65 KKDELDKVCKELGLS
+65 KKDELDKLCKELSLS
-80 LDEAI
+80 QDEVI
-85 KRRDER
+85 KRRDEKLDR
-91 LGVFLQSELKIY
+91 FLQSELKIY

-140 VKNVS
+140 VKEAS
-145 ADKKLLG
+145 KDQKLLS

-179 GGELES
+179 GGELKDS
-185 SSASYPDDSKVR
+185 GASYPDDSKVR
-197 AAQRAINEHIALQNG
+197 AAQKEINEHIALQNG
-212 ASDMAKKTFSEQ
+212 ASDTAKKTFSEQ
-224 NLFELFKNKVFARE
+224 NLFELFKNKVFERE

-243 TFSKIYTHE
+243 TFSKIYTSE
-252 LDRLFDELKGAAKNY
+252 LDELFVKLKEAAKNY

-279 SKLLKLYKASNLGLN
+279 SKLLKLYKASNLELN
-294 KELNALSFAD
+294 KEINALSFAD
-304 INKLVFKLLVQ
+304 INKLVFKLLVENF
-315 SLDKEALYFRLDGR
+315 DKDVLYFRLDGR
-329 INHLLVDE
+329 INHLLIDE
-337 FQDTNVMQYEIILPL
+337 FQDTNVIQYEIILP
-352 ITEIVS
+352 IINEIVS

-391 LGEKF
+391 LGDDF
-396 EQILMENLP
+396 SQIDIENLP

-420 VFEEIYHRYGLEFE
+420 IFEEIYHRYGLSFE
-434 PQKPAKKNDELGY
+434 PQEPAKKDKELNY
-447 EVSGKCDYFEAEK
+447 KVSGECPYFEAEE
-460 DDYGY
+460 DDHGY
-465 LRVLSSEDIAGAVLE
+465 LRVLSDEDIAGTAVS
-480 QVNELMAAGVNASEI
+480 QVKGLLTAGVNASEI
-495 TVLCWKNNDIS
+495 TVLCWKNSDIS
-506 LISEVLSSAG
+506 LISEVLSSEG
-516 VKSVNEGTLELKR
+516 IKSVNEGTLELKR

-541 FCLFNEEI
+541 FCLFGEEI
-549 YEKNVKALLNS
+549 YEKNVKALVNTNPKRL
-560 NVKKLNIKPEESATN
+560 KIKAEDSATK
-575 SLFYLAKNLG
+575 SLFYLAKNLY
-585 INMADIDILRLFEL
+585 INMADVDILRLFEL

-609 VFNVENFSSKIS
+609 IFNLENFSSKIS
-621 PKSSDG
+621 PKNADG

-645 VCDMMGRGR
+645 VCDMMSKGR
-654 GDDSSFITEY
+654 GDDSNFITEY
-664 SENDEWIVKSRIS
+664 NEKGEWIVKSRIS
-677 GRENFDSDYAS
+677 GRENFDPEYAG

-717 IIKQAAPSGSSPSFF
+717 IIKQATPSGNSPSFF
-732 SFYTKKSDNSE
+732 SFYTRSDKSE
-743 ANDYLD
+743 VNDYLD

-763 EQKEVKKD
+763 EQKEATKD
-771 EKIPEILK
+771 EKMPEILK
-779 IERQEVETKEQKTSG
+779 IERQEVEAREQKTSG
-794 KNLSAIYFGLA
+794 KNLEAIYFGLA

-821 LEAKN
+821 LKAKS
-826 LMLNKFYKFLPLEA
+826 LMLNKFYKFLSPDR

-846 RANMLINEPKFIEC
+846 RAKMLINEPKFLEC
-860 ISGKEIY
+860 VKDKEIY
-867 KEQPFKVKNEIKQ
+867 KEQPFKVKNELKQ
-880 MDLFCVGESKI
+880 MDLFCIGESKI

-909 VGEYKA
+909 VGEYKE
-915 ALSKFYPEHS
+915 ALGKFYPKHS
-925 IMAVIFYA
+925 IIAVIFYA
-933 LSDKISFVEV
+933 LDGKISYIEV

>member
-1 MKDYL
+1 MKDFL

-28 LRGENINEIIA
+28 LRGGNINEIIA

-49 MKERIIS
+49 MKERIIT
-56 TFLNLHTKE
+56 TFLDLQN
-65 KKDELDKVCKELGLS
+65 KKDELDKLCKELSLS
-80 LDEAI
+80 QDEAI
-85 KRRDER
+85 KRRDEKLDR
-91 LGVFLQSELKIY
+91 FLQSELKIY

-140 VKNVS
+140 VKEAS
-145 ADKKLLG
+145 KDQKLLS

-179 GGELES
+179 GGELKDS
-185 SSASYPDDSKVR
+185 GASYPDDSKVR
-197 AAQRAINEHIALQNG
+197 AAQKEINEHIALQNG
-212 ASDMAKKTFSEQ
+212 ASDTAKKTFSEQ
-224 NLFELFKNKVFARE
+224 NLFELFKNKVFERE

-243 TFSKIYTHE
+243 TFSKIYTSE
-252 LDRLFDELKGAAKNY
+252 LDELFVKLKEAAKNY

-279 SKLLKLYKASNLGLN
+279 SKLLKLYKASNLELN
-294 KELNALSFAD
+294 KEINALSFAD
-304 INKLVFKLLVQ
+304 INKLVFKLLVENF
-315 SLDKEALYFRLDGR
+315 DKDVLYFRLDGR
-329 INHLLVDE
+329 INHLLIDE
-337 FQDTNVMQYEIILPL
+337 FQDTNVIQYEIILP
-352 ITEIVS
+352 IINEIVS

-391 LGEKF
+391 LGDDF
-396 EQILMENLP
+396 SQIDIENLP

-420 VFEEIYHRYGLEFE
+420 VFEEIYHRYGLSFE
-434 PQKPAKKNDELGY
+434 PQEPAKKDKELNY
-447 EVSGKCDYFEAEK
+447 KVSGECPYFEAEE
-460 DDYGY
+460 DDHGY
-465 LRVLSSEDIAGAVLE
+465 LRVLSDEDIAGTAVS
-480 QVNELMAAGVNASEI
+480 QVKGLLTAGVNASEI
-495 TVLCWKNNDIS
+495 TVLCWKNSDIS
-506 LISEVLSSAG
+506 LISEVLSSEG
-516 VKSVNEGTLELKR
+516 IKSVNEGTLELKR

-541 FCLFNEEI
+541 FCIFGEEI
-549 YEKNVKALLNS
+549 YEKNVKALVNT
-560 NVKKLNIKPEESATN
+560 NPKKLKIKAEDSATK
-575 SLFYLAKNLG
+575 SLFYLAKNLY
-585 INMADIDILRLFEL
+585 INMADVDILRLFEL

-609 VFNVENFSSKIS
+609 IFNLENFSSKIS
-621 PKSSDG
+621 PKNADG

-645 VCDMMGRGR
+645 VCDMMSKGR
-654 GDDSSFITEY
+654 GDDSNFITEY
-664 SENDEWIVKSRIS
+664 NEKGEWIVKSRIS
-677 GRENFDSDYAS
+677 GRENFDPEYAG

-717 IIKQAAPSGSSPSFF
+717 IIKQATPSGNSPSFF
-732 SFYTKKSDNSE
+732 SFYTRSDKSE
-743 ANDYLD
+743 VNDYLD

-763 EQKEVKKD
+763 EQKEATKD
-771 EKIPEILK
+771 EKMPEILK
-779 IERQEVETKEQKTSG
+779 IERQEVEAREQKTSG
-794 KNLSAIYFGLA
+794 KNLEAIYFGLA

-821 LEAKN
+821 LKAKS
-826 LMLNKFYKFLPLEA
+826 LMLNKFYKFLSPDR

-846 RANMLINEPKFIEC
+846 RAKMLINEPKFLEC
-860 ISGKEIY
+860 VKDKEIY
-867 KEQPFKVKNEIKQ
+867 KEQPFKVKNELKQ
-880 MDLFCVGESKI
+880 MDLFCIGESKI

-909 VGEYKA
+909 VGEYKE
-915 ALSKFYPEHS
+915 ALGKFYPKHS
-925 IMAVIFYA
+925 IIAVIFYA
-933 LSDKISFVEV
+933 LDGKISYIEV

>member
-1 MKDYL
+1 MKNFL

-28 LRGENINEIIA
+28 LRGENINEIVA

-49 MKERIIS
+49 MKERIIA
-56 TFLNLHTKE
+56 TFLDLQN
-65 KKDELDKVCKELGLS
+65 KKGELEAVCAELDIS
-80 LDEAI
+80 QDEAI

-116 SQNLGLSPDYSVQ
+116 SQNLGISPDYSVQ

-140 VKNVS
+140 VKEAS
-145 ADKKLLG
+145 KDKKLLS

-168 SQTLAKFYESF
+168 SQTLAKIYESF
-179 GGELES
+179 GGELKDS
-185 SSASYPDDSKVR
+185 GASYPDDSKVR
-197 AAQRAINEHIALQNG
+197 AAQKAINEHIALQNG
-212 ASDMAKKTFSEQ
+212 ASDAAKKTFSEQ
-224 NLFELFKNKVFARE
+224 NLFELFKSKVFARE

-243 TFSKIYTHE
+243 SFSKIYTSE
-252 LDRLFDELKGAAKNY
+252 LDRLFFELKEAAKNY

-279 SKLLKLYKASNLGLN
+279 SKLLKLYKASNLELN
-294 KELNALSFAD
+294 KEINALSFAD

-315 SLDKEALYFRLDGR
+315 NLDKEALYFRLDGR

-337 FQDTNVMQYEIILPL
+337 FQDTNVIQYEIILPL
-352 ITEIVS
+352 IAEIVS

-391 LGEKF
+391 LGDDF
-396 EQILMENLP
+396 SQIDIENLP

-420 VFEEIYHRYGLEFE
+420 VFEEIYHRYGLSFE
-434 PQKPAKKNDELGY
+434 PQEPAKKDEALSY
-447 EVSGKCDYFEAEK
+447 EVSGECAYFEVEK

-465 LRVLSSEDIAGAVLE
+465 LRVLSDEDIAGAVVS
-480 QVNELMAAGVNASEI
+480 QASELLKAGVNASDI
-495 TVLCWKNNDIS
+495 TVLCWKNSDIS

-516 VKSVNEGTLELKR
+516 IKSVNEGTLELKR
-529 TPFVAAIIEYAK
+529 TPLVAAIIEYAK
-541 FCLFNEEI
+541 FCLFKEEI
-549 YEKNVKALLNS
+549 YEKNVKALVNA
-560 NVKKLNIKPEESATN
+560 NVKKLGIKPEESATN

-585 INMADIDILRLFEL
+585 ISMADVDILRLFEL
-599 SSGYKNLSDF
+599 SVGYKNLSDF
-609 VFNVENFSSKIS
+609 IFNLESFSSKIS

-627 VKIMTVHKSKG
+627 VRVMTVHKSKG

-645 VCDMMGRGR
+645 VCDMMGKGR
-654 GDDSSFITEY
+654 GDDSNFITEY
-664 SENDEWIVKSRIS
+664 SEKGEWIVKSKIS

-717 IIKQAAPSGSSPSFF
+717 IIKQAVPSGNSPSFF
-732 SFYTKKSDNSE
+732 SFYTRSDKSE

-749 LKEFSFGKILPSKS
+749 LKEFSFGKILPSKT
-763 EQKEVKKD
+763 EQKELKKD
-771 EKIPEILK
+771 EKMPEILK
-779 IERQEVETKEQKTSG
+779 IERQEVEAKEQKTSG

-813 EKFDENSL
+813 EKFDEISL
-821 LEAKN
+821 EKAKN
-826 LMLNKFYKFLPLEA
+826 LMLNKFHKFLPLEV
-840 LEDAFK
+840 LEDAYK
-846 RANMLINEPKFIEC
+846 RAKMLISEPKFIEC
-860 ISGKEIY
+860 IKGKEIY
-867 KEQPFKVKNEIKQ
+867 KEQPFKVKNELKQ
-880 MDLFCVGESKI
+880 MDLFCFNEREI

-909 VGEYKA
+909 VKEYKD
-915 ALSKFYPEHS
+915 ALSKFYEKHS
-925 IMAVIFYA
+925 IIAVIFYA
-933 LSDKISFVEV
+933 LEGKISYIEV

>member
-1 MKDYL
+1 MKNFL

-28 LRGENINEIIA
+28 LRGENINEIVA

-49 MKERIIS
+49 MKERIIA
-56 TFLNLHTKE
+56 TFLDLQN
-65 KKDELDKVCKELGLS
+65 KKGELEAVCAELDIS
-80 LDEAI
+80 QDEAI

-140 VKNVS
+140 VKEAS
-145 ADKKLLG
+145 KDKKLLS

-179 GGELES
+179 GGELKDS
-185 SSASYPDDSKVR
+185 GASYPDDSKVR
-197 AAQRAINEHIALQNG
+197 AAQRALNEHIALQNG
-212 ASDMAKKTFSEQ
+212 ASDTAKKTFGEQ
-224 NLFELFKNKVFARE
+224 NLFELFKNKVFARQ

-243 TFSKIYTHE
+243 TFSKIYTPE
-252 LDRLFDELKGAAKNY
+252 LDRLFCELKEAAKNY

-279 SKLLKLYKASNLGLN
+279 SKLLKLYKASNLELN
-294 KELNALSFAD
+294 KEINALSFAD

-337 FQDTNVMQYEIILPL
+337 FQDTNVIQYEIILPL
-352 ITEIVS
+352 IAEIVS

-391 LGEKF
+391 LGDDF
-396 EQILMENLP
+396 SQIDIENLP

-420 VFEEIYHRYGLEFE
+420 VFEEIYHRYGLSFE
-434 PQKPAKKNDELGY
+434 PQEPAKKDEALSY
-447 EVSGKCDYFEAEK
+447 EVSGECAYFEVEK

-465 LRVLSSEDIAGAVLE
+465 LRVLSDEDIAGAVVS
-480 QVNELMAAGVNASEI
+480 QASELLKAGVNASDI
-495 TVLCWKNNDIS
+495 TVLCWKNSDIS
-506 LISEVLSSAG
+506 LISEVLSSEG
-516 VKSVNEGTLELKR
+516 IKSVNEGTLELKR
-529 TPFVAAIIEYAK
+529 TPLVAAIIEYAK
-541 FCLFNEEI
+541 FCLFKEEI
-549 YEKNVKALLNS
+549 YEKNVKALVNA

-585 INMADIDILRLFEL
+585 ISMADVDILRLFEL
-599 SSGYKNLSDF
+599 SVGYKNLSDF
-609 VFNVENFSSKIS
+609 IFNLESFSSKIS

-627 VKIMTVHKSKG
+627 VRVMTVHKSKG

-645 VCDMMGRGR
+645 VCDMIGKGR
-654 GDDSSFITEY
+654 GDDSNFITEY
-664 SENDEWIVKSRIS
+664 SEKGEWIVKSKIS

-717 IIKQAAPSGSSPSFF
+717 IIKQAVPSGNSPSFF
-732 SFYTKKSDNSE
+732 SFYTRSDKSE

-749 LKEFSFGKILPSKS
+749 LKEFSFGKILPSKT
-763 EQKEVKKD
+763 EQKELKKD
-771 EKIPEILK
+771 EKMPEILK
-779 IERQEVETKEQKTSG
+779 IERQEVEAKEQKTSG

-813 EKFDENSL
+813 EKFDEISL
-821 LEAKN
+821 EKAKN
-826 LMLNKFYKFLPLEA
+826 LMLNKFHKFLPLEA
-840 LEDAFK
+840 LEDAFS
-846 RANMLINEPKFIEC
+846 RAKMLIREPKFIEC
-860 ISGKEIY
+860 IKGKEIY
-867 KEQPFKVKNEIKQ
+867 KEQPFKVKNELKQ
-880 MDLFCVGESKI
+880 MDLFCFNEREI

-909 VGEYKA
+909 VKEYKD
-915 ALSKFYPEHS
+915 ALAKFYEKHS
-925 IMAVIFYA
+925 IIAVIFYA
-933 LSDKISFVEV
+933 LEGKISYIEV

>member
-1 MKDYL
+1 MKNFL

-28 LRGENINEIIA
+28 LRGENINEIVA

-49 MKERIIS
+49 MKERIIA
-56 TFLNLHTKE
+56 TFLDLQN
-65 KKDELDKVCKELGLS
+65 KKGELEAVCAELDIS
-80 LDEAI
+80 QDEAI

-140 VKNVS
+140 VKEAS
-145 ADKKLLG
+145 KDKKLLS

-179 GGELES
+179 GGELKDS
-185 SSASYPDDSKVR
+185 GASYPDDSKVR
-197 AAQRAINEHIALQNG
+197 AAQRALNEHIALQNG
-212 ASDMAKKTFSEQ
+212 ASDVAKKTFGEQ
-224 NLFELFKNKVFARE
+224 NLFELFKSKVFARQ

-243 TFSKIYTHE
+243 TFSKIYTPE
-252 LDRLFDELKGAAKNY
+252 LDRLFFELKEAVKNY

-279 SKLLKLYKASNLGLN
+279 SKLLKLYKTSNLELN
-294 KELNALSFAD
+294 KEINALSFAD

-337 FQDTNVMQYEIILPL
+337 FQDTNVIQYEIILPL
-352 ITEIVS
+352 IAEIVS

-391 LGEKF
+391 LGDDF
-396 EQILMENLP
+396 SQIDIENLP

-420 VFEEIYHRYGLEFE
+420 VFEEIYHRYGLSFE
-434 PQKPAKKNDELGY
+434 PQEPAKKDEALSY
-447 EVSGKCDYFEAEK
+447 EVSGECAYFEVEK

-465 LRVLSSEDIAGAVLE
+465 LRVLSDEDIAGAVVS
-480 QVNELMAAGVNASEI
+480 QASELLKTGVNASDI
-495 TVLCWKNNDIS
+495 TVLCWKNSDIS
-506 LISEVLSSAG
+506 LISEVLSSEG
-516 VKSVNEGTLELKR
+516 IKSVNEGTLELKR

-541 FCLFNEEI
+541 FCLFSEEI
-549 YEKNVKALLNS
+549 YEKNVKALVNA
-560 NVKKLNIKPEESATN
+560 NVKKLNIKPEVSATN
-575 SLFYLAKNLG
+575 SLFYLANNLG
-585 INMADIDILRLFEL
+585 ISMADVDILRLFEL
-599 SSGYKNLSDF
+599 SVGYKNLSDF
-609 VFNVENFSSKIS
+609 IFNIENFSSKIS

-627 VKIMTVHKSKG
+627 VRVMTVHKSKG

-645 VCDMMGRGR
+645 VCDMMGKGR
-654 GDDSSFITEY
+654 GDDSNFITEY
-664 SENDEWIVKSRIS
+664 SEKGEWIVKSKIS

-717 IIKQAAPSGSSPSFF
+717 IIKQAVPSGNSPSFF
-732 SFYTKKSDNSE
+732 SFYTRSDKSE

-749 LKEFSFGKILPSKS
+749 IKEFSFGKILPSKT
-763 EQKEVKKD
+763 EQKELKKD
-771 EKIPEILK
+771 EKMPEILK
-779 IERQEVETKEQKTSG
+779 IERQEVEVKEQKTSG

-813 EKFDENSL
+813 EKFDEISL
-821 LEAKN
+821 EKAKN
-826 LMLNKFYKFLPLEA
+826 LMLNKFHKFLPLEA
-840 LEDAFK
+840 LEDAFS
-846 RANMLINEPKFIEC
+846 RAKMLIREPKFIEC
-860 ISGKEIY
+860 IKGKEIY
-867 KEQPFKVKNEIKQ
+867 KEQPFKVKNELKQ
-880 MDLFCVGESKI
+880 MDLFCVGESEI

-909 VGEYKA
+909 VKEYKD
-915 ALSKFYPEHS
+915 ALAKFYEKHS
-925 IMAVIFYA
+925 IIAVIFYA
-933 LSDKISFVEV
+933 LEGKISYIEV

>member
-1 MKDYL
+1 MKNFL

-28 LRGENINEIIA
+28 LRGENINEIVA

-49 MKERIIS
+49 MKERIIA
-56 TFLNLHTKE
+56 TFLDLQN
-65 KKDELDKVCKELGLS
+65 KKGELEAVCAELDIS
-80 LDEAI
+80 QDEAI

-116 SQNLGLSPDYSVQ
+116 SQNLGISPDYSVQ

-140 VKNVS
+140 VKEAS
-145 ADKKLLG
+145 KDKKLLS

-179 GGELES
+179 GGELKDS
-185 SSASYPDDSKVR
+185 GASYPDDSKVR
-197 AAQRAINEHIALQNG
+197 AAQKAINEHIALQNG
-212 ASDMAKKTFSEQ
+212 ASDAAKKTFSEQ
-224 NLFELFKNKVFARE
+224 NLFELFKSKVFARE

-243 TFSKIYTHE
+243 SFSKIYTSE
-252 LDRLFDELKGAAKNY
+252 LDRLFFELKEAAKNY

-279 SKLLKLYKASNLGLN
+279 SKLLKLYKASNLELN
-294 KELNALSFAD
+294 KEINALSFAD

-315 SLDKEALYFRLDGR
+315 NLDKEALYFRLDGR

-337 FQDTNVMQYEIILPL
+337 FQDTNVIQYEIILPL
-352 ITEIVS
+352 IAEIVS

-391 LGEKF
+391 LGDDF
-396 EQILMENLP
+396 SQIDIENLP

-420 VFEEIYHRYGLEFE
+420 VFEEIYHRYGLSFE
-434 PQKPAKKNDELGY
+434 PQEPAKKDEALSY
-447 EVSGKCDYFEAEK
+447 EVSGECAYFEVEK

-465 LRVLSSEDIAGAVLE
+465 LRVLSDEDIAGAVVS
-480 QVNELMAAGVNASEI
+480 QASELLKAGVNASDI
-495 TVLCWKNNDIS
+495 TVLCWKNSDIS

-516 VKSVNEGTLELKR
+516 IKSVNEGTLELKR
-529 TPFVAAIIEYAK
+529 TPLVAAIIEYAK
-541 FCLFNEEI
+541 FCLFSEEI
-549 YEKNVKALLNS
+549 YEKNVKALVNA
-560 NVKKLNIKPEESATN
+560 NVKKLNIKPEVSATN

-585 INMADIDILRLFEL
+585 ISMADVDILRLFEL
-599 SSGYKNLSDF
+599 SVGYKNLSDF
-609 VFNVENFSSKIS
+609 IFNLESFSSKIS

-627 VKIMTVHKSKG
+627 VRVMTVHKSKG

-645 VCDMMGRGR
+645 VCDMMGKGR
-654 GDDSSFITEY
+654 GDDSNFITEY
-664 SENDEWIVKSRIS
+664 SEKGEWIVKSKIS
-677 GRENFDSDYAS
+677 GRENFDSDYTS

-717 IIKQAAPSGSSPSFF
+717 IIKQAVPSGNSPSFF
-732 SFYTKKSDNSE
+732 SFYTRSDKSE

-749 LKEFSFGKILPSKS
+749 LKEFSFGKILPSKT
-763 EQKEVKKD
+763 EQKELKKD
-771 EKIPEILK
+771 EKMPEILK
-779 IERQEVETKEQKTSG
+779 IERQEVEAKEQKTSG

-813 EKFDENSL
+813 EKFDEISL
-821 LEAKN
+821 EKAKN
-826 LMLNKFYKFLPLEA
+826 LMLNKFHKFLPLEV
-840 LEDAFK
+840 LEDAYK
-846 RANMLINEPKFIEC
+846 RAKMLISEPKFIEC
-860 ISGKEIY
+860 IKGKEIY
-867 KEQPFKVKNEIKQ
+867 KEQPFKVKNELKQ
-880 MDLFCVGESKI
+880 MDLFCFNEREI

-909 VGEYKA
+909 VKEYKD
-915 ALSKFYPEHS
+915 ALSKFYEKHS
-925 IMAVIFYA
+925 IIAVIFYA
-933 LSDKISFVEV
+933 LEGKIS

>member
-1 MKDYL
+1 MKDFL

-49 MKERIIS
+49 MKERIIT
-56 TFLNLHTKE
+56 TFLDLQN
-65 KKDELDKVCKELGLS
+65 KKDELDKLCKELSLS
-80 LDEAI
+80 QDEAI
-85 KRRDER
+85 KRRDEKLDR
-91 LGVFLQSELKIY
+91 FLQSELKIY

-140 VKNVS
+140 VKEAS
-145 ADKKLLG
+145 KDQKLLS

-179 GGELES
+179 GGELKDS
-185 SSASYPDDSKVR
+185 GANYPDDSKVR
-197 AAQRAINEHIALQNG
+197 AAQKEINEHIALQNG
-212 ASDMAKKTFSEQ
+212 ASDTAKKTFSEQ
-224 NLFELFKNKVFARE
+224 NLFELFKNKVFERE

-243 TFSKIYTHE
+243 TFSKIYTSE
-252 LDRLFDELKGAAKNY
+252 LDELFVKLKEAAKNY

-279 SKLLKLYKASNLGLN
+279 SKLLKLYKASNLELN
-294 KELNALSFAD
+294 KEINALSFAD
-304 INKLVFKLLVQ
+304 INKLVFKLLVENF
-315 SLDKEALYFRLDGR
+315 DKDVLYFRLDGR
-329 INHLLVDE
+329 INHLLIDE
-337 FQDTNVMQYEIILPL
+337 FQDTNVIQYEIILP
-352 ITEIVS
+352 IINEIVS

-391 LGEKF
+391 LGDDF
-396 EQILMENLP
+396 SQIDIENLP

-420 VFEEIYHRYGLEFE
+420 IFEEIYHRYGLSFE
-434 PQKPAKKNDELGY
+434 PQEPAKKDKELNY
-447 EVSGKCDYFEAEK
+447 KVSGECPYFEAEE
-460 DDYGY
+460 DDHGY
-465 LRVLSSEDIAGAVLE
+465 LRVLSDEDIAGTAVS
-480 QVNELMAAGVNASEI
+480 QVKGLLTAGVNASEI
-495 TVLCWKNNDIS
+495 TVLCWKNSDIS
-506 LISEVLSSAG
+506 LISEVLSSEG
-516 VKSVNEGTLELKR
+516 IKSVNEGTLELKR

-541 FCLFNEEI
+541 FCIFGEEI
-549 YEKNVKALLNS
+549 YEKNVKALVNT
-560 NVKKLNIKPEESATN
+560 NPKKLKIKAEDSATK
-575 SLFYLAKNLG
+575 SLFYLAKNLY
-585 INMADIDILRLFEL
+585 INMADVDILRLFEL

-609 VFNVENFSSKIS
+609 IFNLENFSSKIS
-621 PKSSDG
+621 PKNADG

-645 VCDMMGRGR
+645 VCDMMSKGR
-654 GDDSSFITEY
+654 GDDSNFITEY
-664 SENDEWIVKSRIS
+664 NEKGEWIVKSRIS
-677 GRENFDSDYAS
+677 GRENFDPEYAG

-717 IIKQAAPSGSSPSFF
+717 IIKQATPSGNSPSFF
-732 SFYTKKSDNSE
+732 SFYTRSDKSE
-743 ANDYLD
+743 VNDYLD

-763 EQKEVKKD
+763 EQKEATKD
-771 EKIPEILK
+771 EKMPEILK
-779 IERQEVETKEQKTSG
+779 IERQEVEAREQKTSG
-794 KNLSAIYFGLA
+794 KNLEAIYFGLA

-821 LEAKN
+821 LKAKS
-826 LMLNKFYKFLPLEA
+826 LMLNKFYKFLSPDR

-846 RANMLINEPKFIEC
+846 RAKMLINEPKFLEC
-860 ISGKEIY
+860 VKDKEIY
-867 KEQPFKVKNEIKQ
+867 KEQPFKVKNELKQ
-880 MDLFCVGESKI
+880 MDLFCIGESKI

-909 VGEYKA
+909 VGEYKE
-915 ALSKFYPEHS
+915 ALGKFYPKHS
-925 IMAVIFYA
+925 IIAVIFYA
-933 LSDKISFVEV
+933 LDGKISYIEV

>member
-1 MKDYL
+1 MKYFL

-49 MKERIIS
+49 MKERIIA
-56 TFLNLHTKE
+56 TFLDLQNKKGELE
-65 KKDELDKVCKELGLS
+65 KVSEELGLS
-80 LDEAI
+80 QSEVI

-91 LGVFLQSELKIY
+91 LGAFLQSELKIY

-116 SQNLGLSPDYSVQ
+116 SQNLGLSPDYSVR
-129 DSLQDLAWKKF
+129 DSLQDLSWKKF
-140 VKNVS
+140 VKEVS
-145 ADKKLLG
+145 MDQNLLS

-168 SQTLAKFYESF
+168 SETLAKFYESF
-179 GGELES
+179 GGELRET
-185 SSASYPDDSKVR
+185 SANYPDDSKVR
-197 AAQRAINEHIALQNG
+197 AAQKAINEHICSKAG
-212 ASDMAKKTFSEQ
+212 ASDTAKKTFKEQ
-224 NLFELFKNKVFARE
+224 NLFELFKSKVFERD

-243 TFSKIYTHE
+243 TFSKIYE
-252 LDRLFDELKGAAKNY
+252 PKLDVLFNELKEAIKDY
-267 ILEVEKYRLSGF
+267 ILDVERYRLSGF
-279 SKLLKLYKASNLGLN
+279 SKLLEIYKRSNLELN
-294 KELNALSFAD
+294 KEINALSFAD
-304 INKLVFKLLVQ
+304 INKLVFKLLVEN
-315 SLDKEALYFRLDGR
+315 LRKDALYFRLDGR

-337 FQDTNVMQYEIILPL
+337 FQDTNVIQYEIILPL
-352 ITEIVS
+352 IAEIVS

-391 LGEKF
+391 LGEDFK
-396 EQILMENLP
+396 QIQIENLP

-420 VFEEIYHRYGLEFE
+420 IFEEIYHRYGLEFV
-434 PQKPAKKNDELGY
+434 PQNPAKKDDELDY
-447 EVSGKCDYFEAEK
+447 KVSDKCPYFETED

-465 LRVLSSEDIAGAVLE
+465 LRVLGSEDIVADVLS
-480 QVNELMAAGVNASEI
+480 QTHNLIKSGVNPSDI
-495 TVLCWKNNDIS
+495 TVLCWKNSDITH
-506 LISEVLSSAG
+506 ISDEFSKEG
-516 VKSVNEGTLELKR
+516 IKSVNESTLELKR

-541 FCLFNEEI
+541 FCLFGEEI
-549 YEKNVKALLNS
+549 YEKNVKALVNT
-560 NVKKLNIKPEESATN
+560 NFKKLKIRAEDSATK
-575 SLFYLAKNLG
+575 SLFYLAKNLS
-585 INMADIDILRLFEL
+585 INLADVDILRLFEL

-609 VFNVENFSSKIS
+609 IFNLENFSSKIS

-638 LEFAHVI
+638 LEFDHVI
-645 VCDMMGRGR
+645 VCDMISKGRGN
-654 GDDSSFITEY
+654 DSNFITEY
-664 SENDEWIVKSRIS
+664 SEKGEWIVKSKIS
-677 GRENFDSDYAS
+677 GRENFDPEYAG
-688 VLEQMKELEKQENI
+688 VLEQMRELEKQENI

-717 IIKQAAPSGSSPSFF
+717 VVKQANPGGNNPSFF
-732 SFYTKKSDNSE
+732 SFYTKSDKSE
-743 ANDYLD
+743 VNDYLD
-749 LKEFSFGKILPSKS
+749 LKEFSFGKILPSKT
-763 EQKEVKKD
+763 EQTGIKKDKEV
-771 EKIPEILK
+771 PEILK
-779 IERQEVETKEQKTSG
+779 IDRQEVEVREQKTSG

-821 LEAKN
+821 FRAKN
-826 LMLNKFYKFLPLEA
+826 LMLNKFYKFLPIEK

-846 RANMLINEPKFIEC
+846 RANMLISEPKFIEC
-860 ISGKEIY
+860 INSKEIY
-867 KEQPFKVKNEIKQ
+867 KEQPFKVKNELKQ
-880 MDLFCVGESKI
+880 MDLFCVGKNEI

-909 VGEYKA
+909 VSEYKA

>member
-1 MKDYL
+1 MKNFL

-28 LRGENINEIIA
+28 LRGENINEIVA

-49 MKERIIS
+49 MKERIIA
-56 TFLNLHTKE
+56 TFLDLQN
-65 KKDELDKVCKELGLS
+65 KKGELEAVCAELDIS
-80 LDEAI
+80 QDEAI

-140 VKNVS
+140 VKEAS
-145 ADKKLLG
+145 KDKRLLS

-179 GGELES
+179 GGELKDS
-185 SSASYPDDSKVR
+185 GASYPDDSKVR
-197 AAQRAINEHIALQNG
+197 AAQKALNEYIALQNG
-212 ASDMAKKTFSEQ
+212 ASDVAKKTFGEQ
-224 NLFELFKNKVFARE
+224 NLFELFKSKVFARQ

-243 TFSKIYTHE
+243 TFSKIYTPE
-252 LDRLFDELKGAAKNY
+252 LDRLFCELKEAAKNY

-279 SKLLKLYKASNLGLN
+279 SKLLKLYKASNLELN
-294 KELNALSFAD
+294 KEINALSFAD

-315 SLDKEALYFRLDGR
+315 NLDKEALYFRLDGR

-337 FQDTNVMQYEIILPL
+337 FQDTNVIQYEIILPL
-352 ITEIVS
+352 IAEIVS

-391 LGEKF
+391 LGDDF
-396 EQILMENLP
+396 SQIDIENLP

-420 VFEEIYHRYGLEFE
+420 VFEEIYHRYGLSFE
-434 PQKPAKKNDELGY
+434 PQEPAKKDEALSY
-447 EVSGKCDYFEAEK
+447 EVSGECAYFEVEK
-460 DDYGY
+460 DDCGY
-465 LRVLSSEDIAGAVLE
+465 LRVLSDEDIAGAVVS
-480 QVNELMAAGVNASEI
+480 QAKELLKAGVNASDI
-495 TVLCWKNNDIS
+495 TVLCWKNSDIS

-516 VKSVNEGTLELKR
+516 IKSVNEGTLELKR
-529 TPFVAAIIEYAK
+529 TPLVAAIIEYAK
-541 FCLFNEEI
+541 FCLFKEEI
-549 YEKNVKALLNS
+549 YEKNVKALVNA
-560 NVKKLNIKPEESATN
+560 NVKKLSIKPEESATN

-585 INMADIDILRLFEL
+585 ISMADVDILRLFEL

-609 VFNVENFSSKIS
+609 IFNLENFSSKIS

-627 VKIMTVHKSKG
+627 VRVMTVHKSKG

-645 VCDMMGRGR
+645 VCDMMGKGR
-654 GDDSSFITEY
+654 GDDSNFITEY
-664 SENDEWIVKSRIS
+664 SEKGEWIVKSKIS

-717 IIKQAAPSGSSPSFF
+717 IIKQAVPSGNSPSFF
-732 SFYTKKSDNSE
+732 SFYTRSDKSE

-749 LKEFSFGKILPSKS
+749 LKEFSFGKILPSKT
-763 EQKEVKKD
+763 EQKELKKD
-771 EKIPEILK
+771 EKMPEILK
-779 IERQEVETKEQKTSG
+779 IERQEVEAKEQKTSG

-813 EKFDENSL
+813 EKFDEISL
-821 LEAKN
+821 EKAKN
-826 LMLNKFYKFLPLEA
+826 LMLNKFHKFLPLEV
-840 LEDAFK
+840 LEDAYK
-846 RANMLINEPKFIEC
+846 RAKMLISEPKFIEC
-860 ISGKEIY
+860 IKGKEIY
-867 KEQPFKVKNEIKQ
+867 KEQPFKVKNELKQ
-880 MDLFCVGESKI
+880 MDLFCFNEREI

-909 VGEYKA
+909 VKEYKD
-915 ALSKFYPEHS
+915 ALAKFYEKHS
-925 IMAVIFYA
+925 IIAVIFYA
-933 LSDKISFVEV
+933 LEGKISYIEV

>member
-1 MKDYL
+1 MKNFL

-28 LRGENINEIIA
+28 LRGENINEIVA

-49 MKERIIS
+49 MKERIIA
-56 TFLNLHTKE
+56 TFLDLQN
-65 KKDELDKVCKELGLS
+65 KKGELEAVCAELDIS
-80 LDEAI
+80 QDEAI

-116 SQNLGLSPDYSVQ
+116 SQNLGISPDYSVQ

-140 VKNVS
+140 VKEAS
-145 ADKKLLG
+145 KDKKLLS

-179 GGELES
+179 GGELKDS
-185 SSASYPDDSKVR
+185 GASYPDDSKVR

-212 ASDMAKKTFSEQ
+212 ASDVAKKTFSEQ
-224 NLFELFKNKVFARE
+224 NLFELFKSKVFARE

-243 TFSKIYTHE
+243 TFSKIYTPE
-252 LDRLFDELKGAAKNY
+252 LDRLFFELKEAVKNY

-279 SKLLKLYKASNLGLN
+279 SKLLKLYKASNLELN
-294 KELNALSFAD
+294 KEINALSFAD

-315 SLDKEALYFRLDGR
+315 NLDKEALYFRLDGR

-337 FQDTNVMQYEIILPL
+337 FQDTNVIQYEIILPL
-352 ITEIVS
+352 IAEIVS

-391 LGEKF
+391 LGDDF
-396 EQILMENLP
+396 SQIDIENLP

-420 VFEEIYHRYGLEFE
+420 VFEEIYQRYGLSFE
-434 PQKPAKKNDELGY
+434 PQEPTKKDETLSY
-447 EVSGKCDYFEAEK
+447 EVSGECAYFEVEK

-465 LRVLSSEDIAGAVLE
+465 LRVLSDEDIAGAV
-480 QVNELMAAGVNASEI
+480 VSRASELLKAGVNASDI
-495 TVLCWKNNDIS
+495 TVLCWKNSDIS
-506 LISEVLSSAG
+506 LISEVLSSTG
-516 VKSVNEGTLELKR
+516 IKSVNEGTLELKR
-529 TPFVAAIIEYAK
+529 TPLVAAIIEYAK
-541 FCLFNEEI
+541 FCLFKEEI
-549 YEKNVKALLNS
+549 YEKNVKALVNA
-560 NVKKLNIKPEESATN
+560 NVKKLNIKPEVSATN

-585 INMADIDILRLFEL
+585 ISMADVDILRLFEL
-599 SSGYKNLSDF
+599 SVGYKNLSDF
-609 VFNVENFSSKIS
+609 IFNLENFSSKIS

-627 VKIMTVHKSKG
+627 VRVMTVHKSKG

-645 VCDMMGRGR
+645 VCDMMGKGR
-654 GDDSSFITEY
+654 GDDSNFITEY
-664 SENDEWIVKSRIS
+664 SEKGEWIVKSKIS

-717 IIKQAAPSGSSPSFF
+717 IIKQAVPSGNSPSFF
-732 SFYTKKSDNSE
+732 SFYTRIDKSE

-749 LKEFSFGKILPSKS
+749 LKEFSFGKILPSKT
-763 EQKEVKKD
+763 EQKELKKD
-771 EKIPEILK
+771 EKMPEILK
-779 IERQEVETKEQKTSG
+779 IERQEVEAKEQKTSG

-813 EKFDENSL
+813 EKFDEISL
-821 LEAKN
+821 EKAKN
-826 LMLNKFYKFLPLEA
+826 LMLNKFHKFLQLEA
-840 LEDAFK
+840 LEDAFT
-846 RANMLINEPKFIEC
+846 RAKMLIREPKFIEC
-860 ISGKEIY
+860 IKGKEIY
-867 KEQPFKVKNEIKQ
+867 KEQPFKVKNELKQ
-880 MDLFCVGESKI
+880 MDLFCFNEHEI

-909 VGEYKA
+909 VKEYKD
-915 ALSKFYPEHS
+915 ALAKFYEKHS
-925 IMAVIFYA
+925 IIAVIFYA
-933 LSDKISFVEV
+933 LEGKISYIEV

>member
-1 MKDYL
+1 MKNFL

-28 LRGENINEIIA
+28 LRGENINEIVA

-49 MKERIIS
+49 MKERIIA
-56 TFLNLHTKE
+56 TFLDLQN
-65 KKDELDKVCKELGLS
+65 KKGELEAVCAELDIS
-80 LDEAI
+80 QDEAI

-91 LGVFLQSELKIY
+91 LSVFLQSELKIY

-116 SQNLGLSPDYSVQ
+116 SQNLGISPDYSVQ

-140 VKNVS
+140 VKEAS
-145 ADKKLLG
+145 KDKKLLS

-179 GGELES
+179 GGELKDS
-185 SSASYPDDSKVR
+185 GASYPDDSKVR

-212 ASDMAKKTFSEQ
+212 ASDVAKKTFGEQ
-224 NLFELFKNKVFARE
+224 NLFELFKSKVFARQ

-243 TFSKIYTHE
+243 TFSKIYTPE
-252 LDRLFDELKGAAKNY
+252 LDRLFCELKEAAKNY

-279 SKLLKLYKASNLGLN
+279 SKLLKLYKASNLELN
-294 KELNALSFAD
+294 KEINALSFAD

-352 ITEIVS
+352 IAEIVS

-391 LGEKF
+391 LGDDF
-396 EQILMENLP
+396 SQIDIENLP

-420 VFEEIYHRYGLEFE
+420 VFEEIYHRYGLSFE
-434 PQKPAKKNDELGY
+434 PQEPAKKDEALSY
-447 EVSGKCDYFEAEK
+447 EVSGECAYFEVEK

-465 LRVLSSEDIAGAVLE
+465 LRVLSDEDIAGAVVS
-480 QVNELMAAGVNASEI
+480 QVKELLKAGVNASEI
-495 TVLCWKNNDIS
+495 TVLCWKNSDIS

-516 VKSVNEGTLELKR
+516 IKSVNEGTLELKR
-529 TPFVAAIIEYAK
+529 TPLVAAIIEYAK
-541 FCLFNEEI
+541 FCLFKEEI
-549 YEKNVKALLNS
+549 YEKNLKALVNA
-560 NVKKLNIKPEESATN
+560 NVKKLNIKPEVSATN

-585 INMADIDILRLFEL
+585 ISMADVDILRLFEL
-599 SSGYKNLSDF
+599 SVEYKNLSDF
-609 VFNVENFSSKIS
+609 IFNLENFSSKIS

-627 VKIMTVHKSKG
+627 VRVMTVHKSKG

-645 VCDMMGRGR
+645 VCDMMGKGR
-654 GDDSSFITEY
+654 GDDSNFITEY
-664 SENDEWIVKSRIS
+664 SENGEWIVKSKIS

-717 IIKQAAPSGSSPSFF
+717 IIKQAVPSGNSPSFF
-732 SFYTKKSDNSE
+732 SFYTKSDKSE

-749 LKEFSFGKILPSKS
+749 LKEFSFGKILPSKT
-763 EQKEVKKD
+763 EQKELKKD
-771 EKIPEILK
+771 EKMPEILK
-779 IERQEVETKEQKTSG
+779 IERQEVEAKEQKTSG

-813 EKFDENSL
+813 EKFDEISL
-821 LEAKN
+821 EKAKN
-826 LMLNKFYKFLPLEA
+826 LMLNKFHKFLPLEV
-840 LEDAFK
+840 LEDVFS
-846 RANMLINEPKFIEC
+846 RAKMLIREPKFIEC
-860 ISGKEIY
+860 IRDKEIY
-867 KEQPFKVKNEIKQ
+867 KEQPFKVKNELKQ
-880 MDLFCVGESKI
+880 MDLFCFNEREI

-909 VGEYKA
+909 VKEYKD
-915 ALSKFYPEHS
+915 ALAKFYEKHS
-925 IMAVIFYA
+925 IIAVIFYA
-933 LSDKISFVEV
+933 LEGKISYIEV

>member
-1 MKDYL
+1 MKDFL

-49 MKERIIS
+49 MKERIIT
-56 TFLNLHTKE
+56 TFLDLQN
-65 KKDELDKVCKELGLS
+65 KKDELDKLCKELSLS
-80 LDEAI
+80 QDEVI
-85 KRRDER
+85 KRRDEKLDR
-91 LGVFLQSELKIY
+91 FLQSELKIY

-140 VKNVS
+140 VKEVS
-145 ADKKLLG
+145 KDQKLLS

-179 GGELES
+179 GGELKDS
-185 SSASYPDDSKVR
+185 GASYPDDSKVR
-197 AAQRAINEHIALQNG
+197 AAQKEINEHMALQNG
-212 ASDMAKKTFSEQ
+212 ASDTAKKTFSEQ
-224 NLFELFKNKVFARE
+224 NLFELFKNKVFERE

-243 TFSKIYTHE
+243 TFSKIYTSE
-252 LDRLFDELKGAAKNY
+252 LDRLFNELKEAAKNY

-279 SKLLKLYKASNLGLN
+279 SKLLKLYKASNLELN
-294 KELNALSFAD
+294 KEINALSFAD
-304 INKLVFKLLVQ
+304 INKLVFKLLVENF
-315 SLDKEALYFRLDGR
+315 DKDVLYFRLDGR
-329 INHLLVDE
+329 INHLLIDE
-337 FQDTNVMQYEIILPL
+337 FQDTNVIQYEIILP
-352 ITEIVS
+352 IINEIVS

-391 LGEKF
+391 LGDDF
-396 EQILMENLP
+396 SQIDIENLP

-420 VFEEIYHRYGLEFE
+420 VFEEIYHRYGLSFE
-434 PQKPAKKNDELGY
+434 PQEPAKKDKELSY
-447 EVSGKCDYFEAEK
+447 KVSGECPYFEANE

-465 LRVLSSEDIAGAVLE
+465 LRVLSDEDIAGAAVS
-480 QVNELMAAGVNASEI
+480 QVKELLAAGVNASEI
-495 TVLCWKNNDIS
+495 TVLCWKNSDIS
-506 LISEVLSSAG
+506 LISEVLSSEG
-516 VKSVNEGTLELKR
+516 IKSVNEGTLELKR

-541 FCLFNEEI
+541 FCLFGEEI
-549 YEKNVKALLNS
+549 YEKNVKALVNT
-560 NVKKLNIKPEESATN
+560 NPKKLKIKAEDSATK
-575 SLFYLAKNLG
+575 SLFYLAKNLY
-585 INMADIDILRLFEL
+585 INMADVDILRLFEL

-609 VFNVENFSSKIS
+609 IFNLENFSSKIS
-621 PKSSDG
+621 PKNADG

-645 VCDMMGRGR
+645 VCDMMSKGR
-654 GDDSSFITEY
+654 GDDSNFITEY
-664 SENDEWIVKSRIS
+664 NEKGEWIVKSRIS
-677 GRENFDSDYAS
+677 GRENFDPEYAG
-688 VLEQMKELEKQENI
+688 VLEQMRELEKQENI

-717 IIKQAAPSGSSPSFF
+717 IIKQAAPSGNSPSFF
-732 SFYTKKSDNSE
+732 SFYTRSDKSE
-743 ANDYLD
+743 VNDYLD

-763 EQKEVKKD
+763 EQKEAKKD
-771 EKIPEILK
+771 EKMPEILK
-779 IERQEVETKEQKTSG
+779 IERQEIEAREQKTSG
-794 KNLSAIYFGLA
+794 KNLEAIYFGLA

-813 EKFDENSL
+813 ERFDENSL
-821 LEAKN
+821 LKAKS
-826 LMLNKFYKFLPLEA
+826 LMLNKFYKFLSPDR

-846 RANMLINEPKFIEC
+846 RAKMLINEPKFLKC
-860 ISGKEIY
+860 IKNKEIY
-867 KEQPFKVKNEIKQ
+867 KEQPFKVKNELKQ
-880 MDLFCVGESKI
+880 MDLFCIGESEI

-909 VGEYKA
+909 VGEYKE
-915 ALSKFYPEHS
+915 ALSKFYPKHS
-925 IMAVIFYA
+925 IIAVIFYA
-933 LSDKISFVEV
+933 LDGKISYIEV

>member
-1 MKDYL
+1 MKDFL

-49 MKERIIS
+49 MKERIIA
-56 TFLNLHTKE
+56 TFLDLQN
-65 KKDELDKVCKELGLS
+65 KKDELDKLCKELSLS
-80 LDEAI
+80 QDEVI
-85 KRRDER
+85 KRRDEKLYR
-91 LGVFLQSELKIY
+91 FLQSELKIY

-140 VKNVS
+140 VKEAS
-145 ADKKLLG
+145 KDQKLLS

-179 GGELES
+179 GGELKDS
-185 SSASYPDDSKVR
+185 GASYPDDSKVR
-197 AAQRAINEHIALQNG
+197 AAQKEINEYIALQNG
-212 ASDMAKKTFSEQ
+212 ASDTAKKTFKEQ
-224 NLFELFKNKVFARE
+224 NLFELFKNKVFERE

-243 TFSKIYTHE
+243 TFSKIYTSE
-252 LDRLFDELKGAAKNY
+252 LDRLFNELKEAAKEY
-267 ILEVEKYRLSGF
+267 ILEVERYRLSGF
-279 SKLLKLYKASNLGLN
+279 SKLLNVYKYSNLELN
-294 KELNALSFAD
+294 KEINALSFAD
-304 INKLVFKLLVQ
+304 INKLVFKLLVENF
-315 SLDKEALYFRLDGR
+315 DKDVLYFRLDGR
-329 INHLLVDE
+329 INHLLIDE
-337 FQDTNVMQYEIILPL
+337 FQDTNVIQYEIILP
-352 ITEIVS
+352 IINEIVS

-396 EQILMENLP
+396 EQIFVENLP

-420 VFEEIYHRYGLEFE
+420 VFEEIYHRYGLSFE
-434 PQKPAKKNDELGY
+434 PQKPAKKDKELSYKVNG
-447 EVSGKCDYFEAEK
+447 ECPYFEVNE

-465 LRVLSSEDIAGAVLE
+465 LRVLSYEDIAGAVVS
-480 QVNELMAAGVNASEI
+480 QVKELLAAGVNASEI
-495 TVLCWKNNDIS
+495 TVLCWKNSDIS
-506 LISEVLSSAG
+506 LISEVLSSEG
-516 VKSVNEGTLELKR
+516 IKSINEGTLELKR

-541 FCLFNEEI
+541 FCLFGEEI
-549 YEKNVKALLNS
+549 YEKNVKALVNT
-560 NVKKLNIKPEESATN
+560 NPKKLKIKAEDSATK
-575 SLFYLAKNLG
+575 SLFYLAKNLY
-585 INMADIDILRLFEL
+585 INMADVDILRLFEL

-609 VFNVENFSSKIS
+609 IFNLENFSSKIS
-621 PKSSDG
+621 PKNADG

-645 VCDMMGRGR
+645 VCDMMSKGRS
-654 GDDSSFITEY
+654 DDSSFITEY
-664 SENDEWIVKSRIS
+664 SEKGEWIVKSRIS
-677 GRENFDSDYAS
+677 GRENFDPEYAG
-688 VLEQMKELEKQENI
+688 VLEQIKELEKQENI

-717 IIKQAAPSGSSPSFF
+717 IIKQAAPSGNSPSFF
-732 SFYTKKSDNSE
+732 SFYTRSDKSE
-743 ANDYLD
+743 VNDYLD

-763 EQKEVKKD
+763 EQKEAIKD
-771 EKIPEILK
+771 EKMPEILK
-779 IERQEVETKEQKTSG
+779 IERQDVEAREQKTSG
-794 KNLSAIYFGLA
+794 KNLEAIYFGLA

-821 LEAKN
+821 LKAKS
-826 LMLNKFYKFLPLEA
+826 LMLNKFYKFLSPDR

-846 RANMLINEPKFIEC
+846 RAKMLINEPKFIEC
-860 ISGKEIY
+860 IKDKEIY
-867 KEQPFKVKNEIKQ
+867 KEQPFKVKNELKQ
-880 MDLFCVGESKI
+880 MDLFCIGESEI
-891 CVIDYKTT
+891 RVIDYKTT

-909 VGEYKA
+909 VGEYKE
-915 ALSKFYPEHS
+915 ALSKFYPKHS
-925 IMAVIFYA
+925 IIAVIFYA
-933 LSDKISFVEV
+933 LDGKISYIEV

>member
-1 MKDYL
+1 MKNFL

-28 LRGENINEIIA
+28 LRGENINEIVA

-49 MKERIIS
+49 MKERIIA
-56 TFLNLHTKE
+56 TFLDLQN
-65 KKDELDKVCKELGLS
+65 KKGELEAVCEELGIS
-80 LDEAI
+80 QDEAV

-116 SQNLGLSPDYSVQ
+116 SQNLGISPDYSVQ

-140 VKNVS
+140 VKEAS
-145 ADKKLLG
+145 KDKKLLS

-161 SQKEASF
+161 SQKETSF

-179 GGELES
+179 GGELKDS
-185 SSASYPDDSKVR
+185 GASYPDDSKVR
-197 AAQRAINEHIALQNG
+197 AAQSALNEHIALQNG
-212 ASDMAKKTFSEQ
+212 VSDVAKKTFGEQ
-224 NLFELFKNKVFARE
+224 NLFELFKSKVFARQ

-243 TFSKIYTHE
+243 TFSKIYTPE
-252 LDRLFDELKGAAKNY
+252 LDRLFCELKEAAKNY

-279 SKLLKLYKASNLGLN
+279 SKLLKLYKASNLELN
-294 KELNALSFAD
+294 KEINALSFAD

-337 FQDTNVMQYEIILPL
+337 FQDTNVIQYEIILPL

-434 PQKPAKKNDELGY
+434 PQEPAKKIDELSY
-447 EVSGKCDYFEAEK
+447 EVSGECDYFYVED

-480 QVNELMAAGVNASEI
+480 QVNELMAAGVNASDI
-495 TVLCWKNNDIS
+495 TVLCWKNSDIS
-506 LISEVLSSAG
+506 LISEVLSSEG
-516 VKSVNEGTLELKR
+516 IKSVNEGTLELKR
-529 TPFVAAIIEYAK
+529 TPLVAAIIEYAK
-541 FCLFNEEI
+541 FCLFKEEI
-549 YEKNVKALLNS
+549 YEKNVKALVNAS
-560 NVKKLNIKPEESATN
+560 VKKLSIKPEESATN

-585 INMADIDILRLFEL
+585 ISMADVDILRLFEL
-599 SSGYKNLSDF
+599 SVGYKNLSDF
-609 VFNVENFSSKIS
+609 IFNLENFSSKIS

-627 VKIMTVHKSKG
+627 VRVMTVHKSKG

-645 VCDMMGRGR
+645 VCDMMGKGR
-654 GDDSSFITEY
+654 GDDSNFITEY
-664 SENDEWIVKSRIS
+664 SEKGEWIVKSKIS

-717 IIKQAAPSGSSPSFF
+717 IIKQAVPSGSSPSFF
-732 SFYTKKSDNSE
+732 SFYTKSDKSE

-749 LKEFSFGKILPSKS
+749 LKEFSFGKILPSKT
-763 EQKEVKKD
+763 EQKELKKD
-771 EKIPEILK
+771 EKMPEILK
-779 IERQEVETKEQKTSG
+779 IERQEVEAKEQKTSG

-813 EKFDENSL
+813 EKFDEISL
-821 LEAKN
+821 EKAKN
-826 LMLNKFYKFLPLEA
+826 LMLNKFHKFLPLEV
-840 LEDAFK
+840 LEDVFS
-846 RANMLINEPKFIEC
+846 RAKMLIREPKFIEC
-860 ISGKEIY
+860 IRDKEIY
-867 KEQPFKVKNEIKQ
+867 KEQPFKVKNELKQ
-880 MDLFCVGESKI
+880 MDLFCFNEREI

-909 VGEYKA
+909 VKEYKD
-915 ALSKFYPEHS
+915 ALAKFYEKHS
-925 IMAVIFYA
+925 IIAVIFYA
-933 LSDKISFVEV
+933 LEGKISYIEV

>member
-1 MKDYL
+1 MKNFL

-28 LRGENINEIIA
+28 LRGENINEIVA

-49 MKERIIS
+49 MKERIIA
-56 TFLNLHTKE
+56 TFLDLQN
-65 KKDELDKVCKELGLS
+65 KKGELEAVCAELDIS
-80 LDEAI
+80 QDEAI

-91 LGVFLQSELKIY
+91 LSVFLQSELKIY

-116 SQNLGLSPDYSVQ
+116 SQNLGISPDYSVQ

-140 VKNVS
+140 VKEAS
-145 ADKKLLG
+145 KDKKLLS

-179 GGELES
+179 GGELKDS
-185 SSASYPDDSKVR
+185 GASYPDDSKVR

-212 ASDMAKKTFSEQ
+212 ASDVAKKTFGEQ
-224 NLFELFKNKVFARE
+224 NLFELFKSKVFARQ

-243 TFSKIYTHE
+243 TFSKIYTPE
-252 LDRLFDELKGAAKNY
+252 LDRLFCELKEAAKNY

-279 SKLLKLYKASNLGLN
+279 SKLLKLYKASNLELN
-294 KELNALSFAD
+294 KEINALSFAD

-352 ITEIVS
+352 IAEIVS

-391 LGEKF
+391 LGDDF
-396 EQILMENLP
+396 SQIDIENLP

-420 VFEEIYHRYGLEFE
+420 VFEEIYHRYGLSFE
-434 PQKPAKKNDELGY
+434 PQEPAKKDEALSY
-447 EVSGKCDYFEAEK
+447 EVSGECAYFEVEK

-465 LRVLSSEDIAGAVLE
+465 LRVLSDEDIAGAVVS
-480 QVNELMAAGVNASEI
+480 QVKELLKAGVNASEI
-495 TVLCWKNNDIS
+495 TVLCWKNSDIS

-516 VKSVNEGTLELKR
+516 IKSVNEGTLELKR
-529 TPFVAAIIEYAK
+529 TPLVAAIIEYAK
-541 FCLFNEEI
+541 FCLFSEEI
-549 YEKNVKALLNS
+549 YEKNLKALVNA
-560 NVKKLNIKPEESATN
+560 NVKKLNIKPEVSATN

-585 INMADIDILRLFEL
+585 ISMADVDILRLFEL
-599 SSGYKNLSDF
+599 SVEYKNLSDF
-609 VFNVENFSSKIS
+609 IFNLENFSSKIS

-627 VKIMTVHKSKG
+627 VRVMTVHKSKG

-645 VCDMMGRGR
+645 VCDMMGKGR
-654 GDDSSFITEY
+654 GDDSNFITEY
-664 SENDEWIVKSRIS
+664 SENGEWIVKSKIS

-717 IIKQAAPSGSSPSFF
+717 IIKQAVPSGNSPSFF
-732 SFYTKKSDNSE
+732 SFYTKSDKSE

-749 LKEFSFGKILPSKS
+749 LKEFSFGKILPSKT
-763 EQKEVKKD
+763 EQKELKKD
-771 EKIPEILK
+771 EKMPEILK
-779 IERQEVETKEQKTSG
+779 IERQEVEAKEQKTSG

-813 EKFDENSL
+813 EKFDEISL
-821 LEAKN
+821 EKAKN
-826 LMLNKFYKFLPLEA
+826 LMLNKFHKFLPLEV
-840 LEDAFK
+840 LEDVFS
-846 RANMLINEPKFIEC
+846 RAKMLIREPKFIEC
-860 ISGKEIY
+860 IRDKEIY
-867 KEQPFKVKNEIKQ
+867 KEQPFKVKNELKQ
-880 MDLFCVGESKI
+880 MDLFCFNEREI

-909 VGEYKA
+909 VKEYKD
-915 ALSKFYPEHS
+915 ALAKFYEKHS
-925 IMAVIFYA
+925 IIAVIFYA
-933 LSDKISFVEV
+933 LEGKISYIEV

>member
-1 MKDYL
+1 MKDFL

-49 MKERIIS
+49 MKERIIT
-56 TFLNLHTKE
+56 TFLDLQN
-65 KKDELDKVCKELGLS
+65 KKDELDKLCKELSLS
-80 LDEAI
+80 QDEAI
-85 KRRDER
+85 KRRDEKLDR
-91 LGVFLQSELKIY
+91 FLQSELKIY

-140 VKNVS
+140 VKEAS
-145 ADKKLLG
+145 KDQKLLS

-179 GGELES
+179 GGELK
-185 SSASYPDDSKVR
+185 DSKVR
-197 AAQRAINEHIALQNG
+197 AAQKEINEHIALQNG
-212 ASDMAKKTFSEQ
+212 ASDTAKKTFSEQ
-224 NLFELFKNKVFARE
+224 NLFELFKNKVFERE

-243 TFSKIYTHE
+243 TFSKIYTSE
-252 LDRLFDELKGAAKNY
+252 LDELFVKLKEAAKNY

-279 SKLLKLYKASNLGLN
+279 SKLLKLYKASNLELN
-294 KELNALSFAD
+294 KEINALSFAD
-304 INKLVFKLLVQ
+304 INKLVFKLLVENF
-315 SLDKEALYFRLDGR
+315 DKDVLYFRLDGR
-329 INHLLVDE
+329 INHLLIDE
-337 FQDTNVMQYEIILPL
+337 FQDTNVIQYEIILP
-352 ITEIVS
+352 IINEIVS

-391 LGEKF
+391 LGDDF
-396 EQILMENLP
+396 SQIDIENLP

-420 VFEEIYHRYGLEFE
+420 IFEEIYHRYGLSFE
-434 PQKPAKKNDELGY
+434 PQEPAKKDKELNY
-447 EVSGKCDYFEAEK
+447 KVSGECPYFEAEE
-460 DDYGY
+460 DDHGY
-465 LRVLSSEDIAGAVLE
+465 LRVLSDEDIAGTAVS
-480 QVNELMAAGVNASEI
+480 QVKGLLTAGVNASEI
-495 TVLCWKNNDIS
+495 TVLCWKNSDIS
-506 LISEVLSSAG
+506 LISEVLSSEG
-516 VKSVNEGTLELKR
+516 IKSVNEGTLELKR

-541 FCLFNEEI
+541 FCIFGEEI
-549 YEKNVKALLNS
+549 YEKNVKALVNT
-560 NVKKLNIKPEESATN
+560 NPKKLKIKAEDSATK
-575 SLFYLAKNLG
+575 SLFYLAKNLY
-585 INMADIDILRLFEL
+585 INMADVDILRLFEL

-609 VFNVENFSSKIS
+609 IFNLENFSSKIS
-621 PKSSDG
+621 PKNADG

-645 VCDMMGRGR
+645 VCDMMSKGR
-654 GDDSSFITEY
+654 GDDSNFITEY
-664 SENDEWIVKSRIS
+664 NEKGEWIVKSRIS
-677 GRENFDSDYAS
+677 GRENFDPEYAG

-717 IIKQAAPSGSSPSFF
+717 IIKQATPSGNSPSFF
-732 SFYTKKSDNSE
+732 SFYTRSDKSE
-743 ANDYLD
+743 VNDYLD

-763 EQKEVKKD
+763 EQKEATKD
-771 EKIPEILK
+771 EKMPEILK
-779 IERQEVETKEQKTSG
+779 IERQEVEAREQKTSG
-794 KNLSAIYFGLA
+794 KNLEAIYFGLA

-821 LEAKN
+821 LKAKS
-826 LMLNKFYKFLPLEA
+826 LMLNKFYKFLSPDR

-846 RANMLINEPKFIEC
+846 RAKMLINEPKFLEC
-860 ISGKEIY
+860 VKDKEIY
-867 KEQPFKVKNEIKQ
+867 KEQPFKVKNELKQ
-880 MDLFCVGESKI
+880 MDLFCIGESKI

-909 VGEYKA
+909 VGEYKE
-915 ALSKFYPEHS
+915 ALGKFYPKHS
-925 IMAVIFYA
+925 IIAVIFYA
-933 LSDKISFVEV
+933 LDGKISYIEV

>member
-1 MKDYL
+1 MKNFL

-28 LRGENINEIIA
+28 LRGENINEIVA

-49 MKERIIS
+49 MKERIIA
-56 TFLNLHTKE
+56 TFLDLQN
-65 KKDELDKVCKELGLS
+65 KKGELEAVCAELDIS
-80 LDEAI
+80 QDEAI

-140 VKNVS
+140 VKEAS
-145 ADKKLLG
+145 KDKKLLS

-179 GGELES
+179 GGELKDS
-185 SSASYPDDSKVR
+185 GASYPDDSKVR
-197 AAQRAINEHIALQNG
+197 AAQRALNEHIALQNG
-212 ASDMAKKTFSEQ
+212 ASDVAKKTFSEQ
-224 NLFELFKNKVFARE
+224 NLFELFKSKVFARQ

-243 TFSKIYTHE
+243 TFSKIYTPE
-252 LDRLFDELKGAAKNY
+252 LDRLFCELKEAAKNY

-279 SKLLKLYKASNLGLN
+279 SKLLKLYKASNLELN
-294 KELNALSFAD
+294 KEINALSFAD

-315 SLDKEALYFRLDGR
+315 NLDKEALYFRLDGR

-337 FQDTNVMQYEIILPL
+337 FQDTNVIQYEIILPL
-352 ITEIVS
+352 IAEIVS

-391 LGEKF
+391 LGDDF
-396 EQILMENLP
+396 SQIDIENLP

-420 VFEEIYHRYGLEFE
+420 VFEEIYHRYGLSFE
-434 PQKPAKKNDELGY
+434 PQEPAKKDEALSY
-447 EVSGKCDYFEAEK
+447 EVSGECAYFEVEK

-465 LRVLSSEDIAGAVLE
+465 LRVLSDEDIAGAVVS
-480 QVNELMAAGVNASEI
+480 QASELLKAGVNASDI
-495 TVLCWKNNDIS
+495 TVLCWKNSDIS

-516 VKSVNEGTLELKR
+516 IKSVNEGTLELKR
-529 TPFVAAIIEYAK
+529 TPLVAAIIEYAK
-541 FCLFNEEI
+541 FCLFKEEI
-549 YEKNVKALLNS
+549 YEKNVKALVNA
-560 NVKKLNIKPEESATN
+560 NVKKLNIKPEVSATN
-575 SLFYLAKNLG
+575 SIFYLAKNLG
-585 INMADIDILRLFEL
+585 ISMADVDILRLFEL
-599 SSGYKNLSDF
+599 SVGYKNLSDF
-609 VFNVENFSSKIS
+609 IFNLENFSSKIS
-621 PKSSDG
+621 PKNSDG
-627 VKIMTVHKSKG
+627 VRVMTVHKSKG

-645 VCDMMGRGR
+645 VCDMMGKGR
-654 GDDSSFITEY
+654 GDDSNFITEY
-664 SENDEWIVKSRIS
+664 SENGEWIVKSKIS

-717 IIKQAAPSGSSPSFF
+717 IIKQAIPSGSSPSFF
-732 SFYTKKSDNSE
+732 SFYTKSDKSE

-749 LKEFSFGKILPSKS
+749 LKEFSFGKILPSRS

-771 EKIPEILK
+771 EKMPEILK
-779 IERQEVETKEQKTSG
+779 IERQEIEAKEQKTSG

-813 EKFDENSL
+813 EKFDEISL
-821 LEAKN
+821 EKAKN
-826 LMLNKFYKFLPLEA
+826 LMLNKFHKFLPLEV
-840 LEDAFK
+840 LEDALT
-846 RANMLINEPKFIEC
+846 RAKMLIREPKFIEC
-860 ISGKEIY
+860 IKDKEIY
-867 KEQPFKVKNEIKQ
+867 KEQPFKVKNELKQ
-880 MDLFCVGESKI
+880 MDLFCFNEREI

-909 VGEYKA
+909 VKEYKD
-915 ALSKFYPEHS
+915 ALAKFYEKHS
-925 IMAVIFYA
+925 IIAVIFYA
-933 LSDKISFVEV
+933 LEGKISYIEV